1 MLSISIEM
9 MVHRL
14 TILLVFLLHSQSF
27 AEKIEFNKSIKPILS
42 NNCFSCHGP
51 DAKVVKGDLQLHL
64 REKAISELEKSGERA
79 IVPGNRDESS
89 LWHRITSTDP
99 DEQMPPPESNHKL
112 SSEEIKTIGQWIDE
126 GAEYQGHWSFQP
138 INPKEG
144 NIDDFI
150 KSKLT
155 EAGLT
160 SSVTADPQTLI
171 RRLSLDL
178 TGLPPTQS
186 EINKFISDQ
195 SVNAYEKTVDRL
207 LSSKAFAERLAVNW
221 LDAARYA
228 DTNGYSIDDH
238 RDMWVW
244 RDWVISSFLENKPFD
259 QFTLEQIA
267 GDLIPNNTNQQK
279 VATGFLRNS
288 MNTHEGGTIAEEYR
302 VTYTA
307 DKVDTVST
315 VFMGM
320 TMKCAQCH
328 DHKYDPISQEEYYK
342 FYAFF
347 NTSSEPGNG
356 ALNANTAPLIE
367 AESPICSID
376 RVKRDAGMRIKE
388 LRKKRINPE
397 VNLAKERD
405 EWENKKLESLNNQ
418 RPNSDKN
425 DTQFKIDDS
434 VKWIWSDK
442 DNKSASAEFKKTF
455 NLEND
460 PLKAFIWFT
469 CDNECKI
476 KINEQNIGTNEDWTK
491 PKQISVKNLL
501 KGPNTIYVQATNQAG
516 SAAGFILSMHI
527 ILPSGEKINIVSD
540 SSWDSRTSKL
550 DNKNWAKAASIASYG
565 EDPWGKIYQ
574 ENTPD
579 GFDKDLYLA
588 LSKDR
593 SGRSNEDWNKINDSF
608 SSVSGTFKIYIN
620 QLNLEEKAIKK
631 TADTGKSTVMVMNYK
646 PRKTHILIRGAY
658 DQHGDEVNSGT
669 PSAIKPKDVS
679 SDNESTRFDLAKWLI
694 NPNHPLTSRV
704 IVNRYWQMIFGTGLV
719 KTSED
724 FGSQGE
730 YPSHPELL
738 DRLAK
743 DFISSGWDLRKMIKK
758 IVMSDTYKQ
767 KSNLTKKAKE
777 KDPYNRL
784 LSRSPRFRID
794 AEFVRDSALF
804 ASGLLNREIGGP
816 SVYPYQPNDLWADVS
831 HYGYPAGFTSQKYLP
846 GSGSANHRRS
856 MYTVWKRTSPPP
868 SMIIFDAPNRETCT
882 VRRLQTNTPMQALV
896 LQNDPQYLEAAVS
909 LGKIMSLKPT
919 PQEGIKEG
927 FIKTL
932 GRKPKQKELTILMSS
947 LTHYLSTYESRQKD
961 AIYLLKAGQSIVK
974 NSMDAKKNAAWT
986 LVAST
991 LLNMDEFVTR
1001 Q

>member
-1 MLSISIEM
+1 MMIS
-9 MVHRL
+9 RL
-14 TILLVFLLHSQSF
+14 TILLIATSF
-27 AEKIEFNKSIKPILS
+27 GLSKAEEIQFNKSIKPILS

-51 DAKVVKGDLQLHL
+51 DAKVVKGGLQLHL

-79 IVPGNRDESS
+79 IMPGNRDESS

-138 INPKEG
+138 INPKNG
-144 NIDDFI
+144 AIDDFI
-150 KSKLT
+150 KSKLN
-155 EAGLT
+155 EAELRPST
-160 SSVTADPQTLI
+160 TADSQTLI
-171 RRLSLDL
+171 RRLNLDL

-186 EINKFISDQ
+186 EINKFMNDKSG
-195 SVNAYEKTVDRL
+195 NAYEKIVDRL
-207 LSSKAFAERLAVNW
+207 ISSKAFAERLAVNW

-267 GDLIPNNTNQQK
+267 GDLIPNNSNQQK
-279 VATGFLRNS
+279 VATGFLRNG

-342 FYAFF
+342 FFAFF

-356 ALNANTAPLIE
+356 AINANTKPLIE

-376 RVKRDAGMRIKE
+376 RVKRDASMRISE
-388 LRKKRINPE
+388 LRKKRIKPE
-397 VNLAKERD
+397 INLAEQRD
-405 EWENKKLESLNNQ
+405 DWENEKLESLKKQLPDSEN
-418 RPNSDKN
+418 K
-425 DTQFKIDDS
+425 DTQVKIDNS

-442 DNKSASAEFKKTF
+442 DNKSAKAEFQKSFSLK
-455 NLEND
+455 ND

-469 CDNECKI
+469 CDNECTI
-476 KINEQNIGTNEDWTK
+476 KINGQNVGTNDDWTK
-491 PKQISVKNLL
+491 PKQITVKNLL
-501 KGPNTIYVQATNQAG
+501 KGPNTIQVQATNQAG
-516 SAAGFILSMHI
+516 SEAGFILSMQI
-527 ILPSGEKINIVSD
+527 ILSSGEKINLVSD
-540 SSWDSRTSKL
+540 SSWKSRSNKL
-550 DNKNWAKAASIASYG
+550 ENESWTKATTIANYG
-565 EDPWGKIYQ
+565 EAPWGNIYQ
-574 ENTPD
+574 KNTSN
-579 GFDKDLYLA
+579 GFDQNLYLA
-588 LSKDR
+588 LNKNKSAR
-593 SGRSNEDWNKINDSF
+593 NNEDWNKINDSF
-608 SSVSGTFKIYIN
+608 SSVSGAFKIYIN
-620 QLNLEEKAIKK
+620 QLNLEEKAIQK
-631 TADTGKSTVMVMNYK
+631 TANTGKSTVMVMNYK

-658 DQHGDEVNSGT
+658 NQHGDEVNSGT
-669 PSAIKPKDVS
+669 PSAIQPREAS
-679 SDNESTRFDLAKWLI
+679 SKNEATRLDLAKWLI
-694 NPNHPLTSRV
+694 NPDHPLTSRV

-724 FGSQGE
+724 FGAQGE

-743 DFISSGWDLRKMIKK
+743 DFVSSGWNLRKMIKR

-767 KSNLTKKAKE
+767 KSNLTKSANV

-804 ASGLLNREIGGP
+804 ASGLLSRDIGGP

-831 HYGYPAGFTSQKYLP
+831 HYGYPSGFTSQKYLP

-882 VRRLQTNTPMQALV
+882 VRRLQTNTPLQALV

-909 LGKIMSLKPT
+909 LGKIMSLQPT
-919 PQEGIKEG
+919 PKEGIEEG

-932 GRKPKQKELTILMSS
+932 GRKPKEKELTILMSS
-947 LTHYLSTYESRQKD
+947 LTHYMATYENRQKD
-961 AIYLLKAGQSIVK
+961 AVSLLRAGQYFGK
-974 NSMDAKKNAAWT
+974 NSITAKNIAAWT

-991 LLNMDEFVTR
+991 LFNMDEFVTR

>member
-1 MLSISIEM
+1 MMIS
-9 MVHRL
+9 RL
-14 TILLVFLLHSQSF
+14 IILLIAISLGLSK
-27 AEKIEFNKSIKPILS
+27 AEEIQFNKSIKPILS

-51 DAKVVKGDLQLHL
+51 DAKVVKGGLQLHL
-64 REKAISELEKSGERA
+64 REKAISKLEKSGERA
-79 IVPGNRDESS
+79 ITPGNRDESS

-126 GAEYQGHWSFQP
+126 GAEYQGHWSLQP
-138 INPKEG
+138 INPETG
-144 NIDDFI
+144 TIDDFI
-150 KSKLT
+150 KSKLK
-155 EAGLT
+155 EVGLSPST
-160 SSVTADPQTLI
+160 NADPQTLI
-171 RRLSLDL
+171 RRLNLDL

-186 EINKFISDQ
+186 EINKFINDKNI
-195 SVNAYEKTVDRL
+195 NAYEKIVDRL
-207 LSSKAFAERLAVNW
+207 LSSTAFAERLAVNW

-267 GDLIPNNTNQQK
+267 GDMIPNNSNQQK
-279 VATGFLRNS
+279 VATGFLRNG

-342 FYAFF
+342 FFAFF

-356 ALNANTAPLIE
+356 AINANTKPLIE

-376 RVKRDAGMRIKE
+376 RVKRDASMRISE

-397 VNLAKERD
+397 INLAKQRD
-405 EWENKKLESLNNQ
+405 DWENKKLESLKKQLPDSENKDGQ
-418 RPNSDKN
+418 V
-425 DTQFKIDDS
+425 KIDDS

-442 DNKSASAEFKKTF
+442 DNKSAKAEFQKSFILK
-455 NLEND
+455 ND

-469 CDNECKI
+469 CDNECTI
-476 KINEQNIGTNEDWTK
+476 KINDQIVGTNDDWTK
-491 PKQISVKNLL
+491 PKQITVKNLL
-501 KGPNTIYVQATNQAG
+501 KGQNTIQVQATNQAG
-516 SAAGFILSMHI
+516 SEAGFILSMQI
-527 ILPSGEKINIVSD
+527 ILSSGEKINLVSD
-540 SSWDSRTSKL
+540 SSWKSRANKL
-550 DNKNWAKAASIASYG
+550 ENESWTKATAIANYG
-565 EDPWGKIYQ
+565 EAPWGNIYQ
-574 ENTPD
+574 KNTSE
-579 GFDKDLYLA
+579 GFDQNLYLA
-588 LSKDR
+588 LNKNKSA
-593 SGRSNEDWNKINDSF
+593 RSNEDWNKINDSF
-608 SSVSGTFKIYIN
+608 SSASGAFKIYIN
-620 QLNLEEKAIKK
+620 QLNLEEKAIQK
-631 TADTGKSTVMVMNYK
+631 TAKTGKSTVMVMNYK

-658 DQHGDEVNSGT
+658 NQHGDEVNSGT
-669 PSAIKPKDVS
+669 PSAILPGEAS
-679 SDNESTRFDLAKWLI
+679 SNNEATRLDLAKWLI
-694 NPNHPLTSRV
+694 NPDHPLTSRV

-743 DFISSGWDLRKMIKK
+743 DFVNSGWNLRKMIKR

-767 KSNLTKKAKE
+767 KSNLTKSANV

-804 ASGLLNREIGGP
+804 ASGLLSRDIGGP

-831 HYGYPAGFTSQKYLP
+831 HYGYPSGFTSQKYLP
-846 GSGSANHRRS
+846 GSGSSNHRRS

-919 PQEGIKEG
+919 PKEGIEEG

-932 GRKPKQKELTILMSS
+932 GRKPKEKELTILMSS
-947 LTHYLSTYESRQKD
+947 LTHYISTYETRQKD
-961 AIYLLKAGQSIVK
+961 AVSLLRAGQYFGRNSIDTK
-974 NSMDAKKNAAWT
+974 NIAAWT

-991 LLNMDEFVTR
+991 LFNMDEFVTR

>member
-1 MLSISIEM
+1 MMIS
-9 MVHRL
+9 RL
-14 TILLVFLLHSQSF
+14 IILLIAISLGLSK
-27 AEKIEFNKSIKPILS
+27 AEEIQFNKSIKPILS

-51 DAKVVKGDLQLHL
+51 DAKVVKGGLQLHL

-79 IVPGNRDESS
+79 ITPGNRDESS

-126 GAEYQGHWSFQP
+126 GAEYQGHWSLQP
-138 INPKEG
+138 INPETG
-144 NIDDFI
+144 TIDDFI
-150 KSKLT
+150 KSKLK
-155 EAGLT
+155 EVGLSPST
-160 SSVTADPQTLI
+160 NADPQTLI
-171 RRLSLDL
+171 RRLNLDL

-186 EINKFISDQ
+186 EINKFINDKNI
-195 SVNAYEKTVDRL
+195 NAYEKIVDRL
-207 LSSKAFAERLAVNW
+207 LSSTAFAERLAVNW

-267 GDLIPNNTNQQK
+267 GDMIPNNSNQQK
-279 VATGFLRNS
+279 VATGFLRNG

-342 FYAFF
+342 FFAFF

-356 ALNANTAPLIE
+356 AINANTKPLIE

-376 RVKRDAGMRIKE
+376 RVKRDASMRISE

-397 VNLAKERD
+397 INLAKQRD
-405 EWENKKLESLNNQ
+405 DWENKKLESLKKQLPDSENKDGQ
-418 RPNSDKN
+418 V
-425 DTQFKIDDS
+425 KIDDS

-442 DNKSASAEFKKTF
+442 DNKSAKAEFQKSFILK
-455 NLEND
+455 ND

-469 CDNECKI
+469 CDNECTI
-476 KINEQNIGTNEDWTK
+476 KINDQIVGTNDDWTK
-491 PKQISVKNLL
+491 PKQITVKNLL
-501 KGPNTIYVQATNQAG
+501 KGQNTIQVQATNQAG
-516 SAAGFILSMHI
+516 SEAGFILSMQI
-527 ILPSGEKINIVSD
+527 ILSSGEKINLVSD
-540 SSWDSRTSKL
+540 SSWKSRANKL
-550 DNKNWAKAASIASYG
+550 ENESWTKATAIANYG
-565 EDPWGKIYQ
+565 KAPWGNIYQ
-574 ENTPD
+574 KSTSE
-579 GFDKDLYLA
+579 GFDQNLYLA
-588 LSKDR
+588 LNKNKSA
-593 SGRSNEDWNKINDSF
+593 RSNEDWNKINDSF
-608 SSVSGTFKIYIN
+608 SSASGAFKIYIN
-620 QLNLEEKAIKK
+620 QLNLEEKAIQK
-631 TADTGKSTVMVMNYK
+631 TAKTGKSTVMVMNYK

-658 DQHGDEVNSGT
+658 NQHGDEVNSGT
-669 PSAIKPKDVS
+669 PSAILPGEAS
-679 SDNESTRFDLAKWLI
+679 SNNEATRLDLAKWLI
-694 NPNHPLTSRV
+694 NPDHPLTSRV

-743 DFISSGWDLRKMIKK
+743 DFVNSGWNLRKMIKR

-767 KSNLTKKAKE
+767 KSNLTKSANV

-804 ASGLLNREIGGP
+804 ASGLLSRDIGGP

-831 HYGYPAGFTSQKYLP
+831 HYGYPSGFTSQKYLP
-846 GSGSANHRRS
+846 GSGSSNHRRS

-919 PQEGIKEG
+919 PKEGIEEG

-932 GRKPKQKELTILMSS
+932 GRKPKEKELTILMSS
-947 LTHYLSTYESRQKD
+947 LTHYISTYETRQKD
-961 AIYLLKAGQSIVK
+961 AVSLLRAGQYFGRNSIDTK
-974 NSMDAKKNAAWT
+974 NIAAWT

-991 LLNMDEFVTR
+991 LFNMDEFVTR

>member
-1 MLSISIEM
+1 MMIS
-9 MVHRL
+9 RL
-14 TILLVFLLHSQSF
+14 IILLIAISLGLSK
-27 AEKIEFNKSIKPILS
+27 AEEIQFNKSIKPILS

-51 DAKVVKGDLQLHL
+51 DAKVVKGGLQLHL
-64 REKAISELEKSGERA
+64 REKAISKLEKSGERA
-79 IVPGNRDESS
+79 INPGNRDESS

-126 GAEYQGHWSFQP
+126 GAEYQGHWSLQP
-138 INPKEG
+138 INPETG
-144 NIDDFI
+144 TIDDFI
-150 KSKLT
+150 KSKLK
-155 EAGLT
+155 EVGLSPST
-160 SSVTADPQTLI
+160 NADPQTLI
-171 RRLSLDL
+171 RRLNLDL

-186 EINKFISDQ
+186 EINKFINDKNI
-195 SVNAYEKTVDRL
+195 NAYEKIVDRL
-207 LSSKAFAERLAVNW
+207 LSSTAFAERLAVNW

-267 GDLIPNNTNQQK
+267 GDMIPNNSNQQK
-279 VATGFLRNS
+279 VATGFLRNG

-342 FYAFF
+342 FFAFF

-356 ALNANTAPLIE
+356 AINANTKPLIE

-376 RVKRDAGMRIKE
+376 RVKRDASMRISE

-397 VNLAKERD
+397 INLAKQRD
-405 EWENKKLESLNNQ
+405 DWENKKLESLKKQLPDSENKDGQ
-418 RPNSDKN
+418 V
-425 DTQFKIDDS
+425 KIDDS

-442 DNKSASAEFKKTF
+442 DNKSAKAEFQKSFILK
-455 NLEND
+455 ND

-469 CDNECKI
+469 CDNECTI
-476 KINEQNIGTNEDWTK
+476 KINDQIVGTNDDWTK
-491 PKQISVKNLL
+491 PKQITVKNLL
-501 KGPNTIYVQATNQAG
+501 KGQNTIQVQATNQAG
-516 SAAGFILSMHI
+516 SEAGFILSMQI
-527 ILPSGEKINIVSD
+527 ILSSGEKINLVSD
-540 SSWDSRTSKL
+540 SSWKSRANKL
-550 DNKNWAKAASIASYG
+550 ENESWTKATAIANYG
-565 EDPWGKIYQ
+565 EAPWGNIYQ
-574 ENTPD
+574 KNTSE
-579 GFDKDLYLA
+579 GFDQNLYLA
-588 LSKDR
+588 LNKNKSA
-593 SGRSNEDWNKINDSF
+593 RSNEDWNKINDSF
-608 SSVSGTFKIYIN
+608 SSASGAFKIYIN
-620 QLNLEEKAIKK
+620 QLNLEEKAIQK
-631 TADTGKSTVMVMNYK
+631 TAKTGKSTVMVMNYK

-658 DQHGDEVNSGT
+658 NQHGDEVNSGT
-669 PSAIKPKDVS
+669 PSAILPGEAS
-679 SDNESTRFDLAKWLI
+679 SNNEATRLDLAKWLI
-694 NPNHPLTSRV
+694 NPDHPLTSRV

-743 DFISSGWDLRKMIKK
+743 DFVNSGWNLRKMIKR

-767 KSNLTKKAKE
+767 KSNLTKSANV

-804 ASGLLNREIGGP
+804 ASGLLSRDIGGP

-831 HYGYPAGFTSQKYLP
+831 HYGYPSGFTSQKYLP
-846 GSGSANHRRS
+846 GSGSSNHRRS

-919 PQEGIKEG
+919 PKEGIEEG

-932 GRKPKQKELTILMSS
+932 GRKPKEKELTILMSS
-947 LTHYLSTYESRQKD
+947 LTHYISTYETRQKD
-961 AIYLLKAGQSIVK
+961 AVSLLRAGQYFGRNSIDTK
-974 NSMDAKKNAAWT
+974 NIAAWT

-991 LLNMDEFVTR
+991 LFNMDEFVTR

>member
-1 MLSISIEM
+1 MMIS
-9 MVHRL
+9 RL
-14 TILLVFLLHSQSF
+14 IILLIAISLGLSK
-27 AEKIEFNKSIKPILS
+27 AEEIQFNKSIKPILS

-51 DAKVVKGDLQLHL
+51 DAKVVKGGLQLHL
-64 REKAISELEKSGERA
+64 REKAISKLEKSGERA
-79 IVPGNRDESS
+79 ITPGNRDESS

-126 GAEYQGHWSFQP
+126 GAEYQGHWSLQP
-138 INPKEG
+138 INPETG
-144 NIDDFI
+144 TIDDFI
-150 KSKLT
+150 KSKLK
-155 EAGLT
+155 EVGLSPST
-160 SSVTADPQTLI
+160 NADPQTLI
-171 RRLSLDL
+171 RRLNLDL

-186 EINKFISDQ
+186 EINKFINDKNI
-195 SVNAYEKTVDRL
+195 NAYEKIVDRL
-207 LSSKAFAERLAVNW
+207 LSSTAFAERLAVNW

-267 GDLIPNNTNQQK
+267 GDMIPNNSNQQK
-279 VATGFLRNS
+279 VATGFLRNG

-342 FYAFF
+342 FFAFF

-356 ALNANTAPLIE
+356 AINANTKPLIE

-376 RVKRDAGMRIKE
+376 RVKRDASMRISE

-397 VNLAKERD
+397 INLAKQRD
-405 EWENKKLESLNNQ
+405 DWENKKLESLKKQLPDSENKEGQ
-418 RPNSDKN
+418 V
-425 DTQFKIDDS
+425 KIDDS

-442 DNKSASAEFKKTF
+442 DNKSAKAEFQKSFILK
-455 NLEND
+455 ND

-469 CDNECKI
+469 CDNECTI
-476 KINEQNIGTNEDWTK
+476 KINGQIVGTNDDWTK
-491 PKQISVKNLL
+491 PKQITVKNLL
-501 KGPNTIYVQATNQAG
+501 KGQNTIQVQATNQAG
-516 SAAGFILSMHI
+516 SEAGFILSMQI
-527 ILPSGEKINIVSD
+527 ILSSGEKINLVSD
-540 SSWDSRTSKL
+540 SSWKSRANKL
-550 DNKNWAKAASIASYG
+550 ENESWTKATAIANYG
-565 EDPWGKIYQ
+565 EAPWGNIYQ
-574 ENTPD
+574 KNTSE
-579 GFDKDLYLA
+579 GFDQNLYLA
-588 LSKDR
+588 LNKNKSA
-593 SGRSNEDWNKINDSF
+593 RSNEDWNKINDSF
-608 SSVSGTFKIYIN
+608 SSASGAFKIYIN
-620 QLNLEEKAIKK
+620 QLNLEEKAIQK
-631 TADTGKSTVMVMNYK
+631 TAKTGKSTVMVMNYK

-658 DQHGDEVNSGT
+658 NQHGDEVNSGT
-669 PSAIKPKDVS
+669 PSAILPGEAS
-679 SDNESTRFDLAKWLI
+679 SNNEATRLDLAKWLI
-694 NPNHPLTSRV
+694 NPDHPLTSRV

-743 DFISSGWDLRKMIKK
+743 DFVNSGWNLRKMIKR

-767 KSNLTKKAKE
+767 KSNLTKSANV

-804 ASGLLNREIGGP
+804 ASGLLSRDIGGP

-831 HYGYPAGFTSQKYLP
+831 HYGYPSGFTSQKYLP
-846 GSGSANHRRS
+846 SSGSSNHRRS

-919 PQEGIKEG
+919 PKEGIEEG

-932 GRKPKQKELTILMSS
+932 GRKPKEKELTILMSS
-947 LTHYLSTYESRQKD
+947 LTHYISTYETRQKD
-961 AIYLLKAGQSIVK
+961 AVSLLRAGQYFGRNSIDTK
-974 NSMDAKKNAAWT
+974 NIAAWT

-991 LLNMDEFVTR
+991 LFNMDEFVTR

>member
-64 REKAISELEKSGERA
+64 REKATSELKKSGERA
-79 IVPGNRDESS
+79 IVPGDRDESS
-89 LWHRITSTDP
+89 LWHRITSTDT

-138 INPKEG
+138 INPKKG

-356 ALNANTAPLIE
+356 AINANTAPLIE

-991 LLNMDEFVTR
+991 LLNMDEFVTK

>member
-1 MLSISIEM
+1 MMIS
-9 MVHRL
+9 RL
-14 TILLVFLLHSQSF
+14 IILLIAISLGLSK
-27 AEKIEFNKSIKPILS
+27 AEEIQFNKSIKPILS

-51 DAKVVKGDLQLHL
+51 DAKVVKGGLQLHL
-64 REKAISELEKSGERA
+64 REKAISKLEKSGERA
-79 IVPGNRDESS
+79 INPGNRDESS

-126 GAEYQGHWSFQP
+126 GAEYQGHWSLQP
-138 INPKEG
+138 INPETG
-144 NIDDFI
+144 TIDDFI
-150 KSKLT
+150 KSRLK
-155 EAGLT
+155 EVGLSPST
-160 SSVTADPQTLI
+160 NADPQTLI
-171 RRLSLDL
+171 RRLNLDL

-186 EINKFISDQ
+186 EINKFINDKNI
-195 SVNAYEKTVDRL
+195 NAYEKIVDRL
-207 LSSKAFAERLAVNW
+207 LSSTAFAERLAVNW

-267 GDLIPNNTNQQK
+267 GDMIPNNSNQQK
-279 VATGFLRNS
+279 VATGFLRNG

-342 FYAFF
+342 FFAFF

-356 ALNANTAPLIE
+356 AINANTKPLIE

-376 RVKRDAGMRIKE
+376 RVKRDASMRISE

-397 VNLAKERD
+397 INLAKQRD
-405 EWENKKLESLNNQ
+405 DWENKKLESLKKQLPDSENKDGQ
-418 RPNSDKN
+418 V
-425 DTQFKIDDS
+425 KIDDS

-442 DNKSASAEFKKTF
+442 DNKSAKAEFQKSFILK
-455 NLEND
+455 ND

-469 CDNECKI
+469 CDNECTI
-476 KINEQNIGTNEDWTK
+476 KINDQIVGTNDDWTK
-491 PKQISVKNLL
+491 PKQITVKNLL
-501 KGPNTIYVQATNQAG
+501 KGQNTIQVQATNQAG
-516 SAAGFILSMHI
+516 SEAGFILSMQI
-527 ILPSGEKINIVSD
+527 ILSSGEKINLVSD
-540 SSWDSRTSKL
+540 SSWKSRANKL
-550 DNKNWAKAASIASYG
+550 ENESWTKATAIANYG
-565 EDPWGKIYQ
+565 EAPWGNIYQ
-574 ENTPD
+574 KNTSE
-579 GFDKDLYLA
+579 GFDQNLYLA
-588 LSKDR
+588 LNKNKSA
-593 SGRSNEDWNKINDSF
+593 RSNEDWNKINDSF
-608 SSVSGTFKIYIN
+608 SSASGAFKIYIN
-620 QLNLEEKAIKK
+620 QLNLEEKAIQK
-631 TADTGKSTVMVMNYK
+631 TAKTGKSTVMVMNYK

-658 DQHGDEVNSGT
+658 NQHGDEVNSGT
-669 PSAIKPKDVS
+669 PSAILPGEAS
-679 SDNESTRFDLAKWLI
+679 SNNEATRLDLAKWLI
-694 NPNHPLTSRV
+694 NPDHPLTSRV

-743 DFISSGWDLRKMIKK
+743 DFVNSGWNLRKMIKR

-767 KSNLTKKAKE
+767 KSNLTKSANV

-804 ASGLLNREIGGP
+804 ASGLLSRDIGGP

-831 HYGYPAGFTSQKYLP
+831 HYGYPSGFTSQKYLP
-846 GSGSANHRRS
+846 SSGSSNHRRS

-919 PQEGIKEG
+919 PKEGIEEG

-932 GRKPKQKELTILMSS
+932 GRKPKEKELTILMSS
-947 LTHYLSTYESRQKD
+947 LTHYISTYETRQKD
-961 AIYLLKAGQSIVK
+961 AVSLLRAGQYFGRNSIDTK
-974 NSMDAKKNAAWT
+974 NIAAWT

-991 LLNMDEFVTR
+991 LFNMDEFVTR

>member
-64 REKAISELEKSGERA
+64 REKATSELKKSGERA
-79 IVPGNRDESS
+79 IVPGDRDESS

-186 EINKFISDQ
+186 EISKFISDQ

-356 ALNANTAPLIE
+356 AINANTAPLIE

-868 SMIIFDAPNRETCT
+868 SMVIFDAPNRETCT

-919 PQEGIKEG
+919 PQKGIEEG

>member
-1 MLSISIEM
+1 MTIS
-9 MVHRL
+9 RL
-14 TILLVFLLHSQSF
+14 IILLIAISLGLSK
-27 AEKIEFNKSIKPILS
+27 AEEIQFNKSIKPILS

-51 DAKVVKGDLQLHL
+51 DAKVVKGGLQLHL

-79 IVPGNRDESS
+79 ITPGNRDESS

-126 GAEYQGHWSFQP
+126 GAEYQGHWSLQP
-138 INPKEG
+138 INPETG
-144 NIDDFI
+144 TIDDFI
-150 KSKLT
+150 KSKLK
-155 EAGLT
+155 EVGLSPST
-160 SSVTADPQTLI
+160 TADPQTLI
-171 RRLSLDL
+171 RRLNLDL

-186 EINKFISDQ
+186 EINKFINDKNI
-195 SVNAYEKTVDRL
+195 NAYEKIVDRL
-207 LSSKAFAERLAVNW
+207 LSSTAFAERLAVNW

-267 GDLIPNNTNQQK
+267 GDMIPNNSNQQK
-279 VATGFLRNS
+279 VATGFLRNG

-342 FYAFF
+342 FFAFF

-356 ALNANTAPLIE
+356 AINANTKPLIE

-376 RVKRDAGMRIKE
+376 RVKRDASMRISE

-397 VNLAKERD
+397 INLAKQRD
-405 EWENKKLESLNNQ
+405 DWENKKLESLKKQLPDSENKDGQ
-418 RPNSDKN
+418 V
-425 DTQFKIDDS
+425 KIDDS

-442 DNKSASAEFKKTF
+442 DNKSAKAEFQKSFILK
-455 NLEND
+455 ND

-469 CDNECKI
+469 CDNECTI
-476 KINEQNIGTNEDWTK
+476 KINDQIVGTNDDWTK
-491 PKQISVKNLL
+491 PKQITVKNLL
-501 KGPNTIYVQATNQAG
+501 KGQNTIQVQATNQAG
-516 SAAGFILSMHI
+516 SEAGFILSMQI
-527 ILPSGEKINIVSD
+527 ILSSGEKINLVSD
-540 SSWDSRTSKL
+540 SSWKSRANKL
-550 DNKNWAKAASIASYG
+550 ENESWTKATAIANYG
-565 EDPWGKIYQ
+565 KAPWGNIYQ
-574 ENTPD
+574 KSTSE
-579 GFDKDLYLA
+579 GFDQNLYLA
-588 LSKDR
+588 LNKNKSA
-593 SGRSNEDWNKINDSF
+593 RSNEDWNKINDSF
-608 SSVSGTFKIYIN
+608 SSASGAFKIYIN
-620 QLNLEEKAIKK
+620 QLNLEEKAIQK
-631 TADTGKSTVMVMNYK
+631 TAKTGKSTVMVMNYK

-658 DQHGDEVNSGT
+658 NQHGDEVNSGT
-669 PSAIKPKDVS
+669 PSAILPGEAS
-679 SDNESTRFDLAKWLI
+679 SNNEATRLDLAKWLI
-694 NPNHPLTSRV
+694 NPDHPLTSRV

-743 DFISSGWDLRKMIKK
+743 DFVNSGWNLRKMIKR

-767 KSNLTKKAKE
+767 KSNLTKSANV

-804 ASGLLNREIGGP
+804 ASGLLSRDIGGP

-831 HYGYPAGFTSQKYLP
+831 HYGYPSGFTSQKYLP
-846 GSGSANHRRS
+846 GSGSSNHRRS

-919 PQEGIKEG
+919 PKEGIEEG

-932 GRKPKQKELTILMSS
+932 GRKPKEKELTILMSS
-947 LTHYLSTYESRQKD
+947 LTHYISTYETRQKD
-961 AIYLLKAGQSIVK
+961 AVSLLRAGQYFGK
-974 NSMDAKKNAAWT
+974 NSIDTKNIAAWT

-991 LLNMDEFVTR
+991 LFNMDEFVTR

>member
-14 TILLVFLLHSQSF
+14 TIILVFLLHSQSF

-64 REKAISELEKSGERA
+64 REKATSELKKSGERA
-79 IVPGNRDESS
+79 IVPGDRDESS

-356 ALNANTAPLIE
+356 AINANTAPLIE

-418 RPNSDKN
+418 RPDSEKN

-868 SMIIFDAPNRETCT
+868 SMVIFDAPNRETCT

>member
-1 MLSISIEM
+1 MTIS
-9 MVHRL
+9 RL
-14 TILLVFLLHSQSF
+14 IILLIAISLGLSK
-27 AEKIEFNKSIKPILS
+27 AEEIQFNKSIKPILS

-51 DAKVVKGDLQLHL
+51 DAKVVKGGLQLHL

-79 IVPGNRDESS
+79 ITPGNRDESS

-126 GAEYQGHWSFQP
+126 GAEYQGHWSLQP
-138 INPKEG
+138 INPETG
-144 NIDDFI
+144 TIDDFI
-150 KSKLT
+150 KSKLN
-155 EAGLT
+155 EVGLSPST
-160 SSVTADPQTLI
+160 TADPQTLI
-171 RRLSLDL
+171 RRLNLDL

-186 EINKFISDQ
+186 EINKFINDKNI
-195 SVNAYEKTVDRL
+195 NAYEKIVDRL
-207 LSSKAFAERLAVNW
+207 LSSTAFAERLAVNW

-267 GDLIPNNTNQQK
+267 GDMIPNNSNQQK
-279 VATGFLRNS
+279 VATGFLRNG

-342 FYAFF
+342 FFAFF

-356 ALNANTAPLIE
+356 AINANTKPLIE

-376 RVKRDAGMRIKE
+376 RVKRDASMRISE

-397 VNLAKERD
+397 INLAKQRD
-405 EWENKKLESLNNQ
+405 DWENKKLESLKKQLPDSENKDGQ
-418 RPNSDKN
+418 V
-425 DTQFKIDDS
+425 KIDDS

-442 DNKSASAEFKKTF
+442 DNKSAKAEFQKSFILK
-455 NLEND
+455 ND

-469 CDNECKI
+469 CDNECTI
-476 KINEQNIGTNEDWTK
+476 KINDQIVGTNDDWTK
-491 PKQISVKNLL
+491 PKQITVKNLL
-501 KGPNTIYVQATNQAG
+501 KGQNTIQVQATNQAG
-516 SAAGFILSMHI
+516 SEAGFILSMQI
-527 ILPSGEKINIVSD
+527 ILSSGEKINLVSD
-540 SSWDSRTSKL
+540 SSWKSRANKL
-550 DNKNWAKAASIASYG
+550 ENESWTKATAIANYG
-565 EDPWGKIYQ
+565 KAPWGNIYQ
-574 ENTPD
+574 KNTSE
-579 GFDKDLYLA
+579 GFDQNLYLA
-588 LSKDR
+588 LNKNKSA
-593 SGRSNEDWNKINDSF
+593 RSNEDWNKINDSF
-608 SSVSGTFKIYIN
+608 SSASGAFKIYIN
-620 QLNLEEKAIKK
+620 QLNLEEKAIQK
-631 TADTGKSTVMVMNYK
+631 TAKTGKSTVMVMNYK

-658 DQHGDEVNSGT
+658 NQHGDEVNSGT
-669 PSAIKPKDVS
+669 PSAILPGEAS
-679 SDNESTRFDLAKWLI
+679 SNNEATRLDLAKWLI
-694 NPNHPLTSRV
+694 NPDHPLTSRV

-743 DFISSGWDLRKMIKK
+743 DFVNSGWNLRKMIKR

-767 KSNLTKKAKE
+767 KSNLTKSANV

-804 ASGLLNREIGGP
+804 ASGLLSRDIGGP

-831 HYGYPAGFTSQKYLP
+831 HYGYPSGFTSQKYLP
-846 GSGSANHRRS
+846 GSGSSNHRRS

-919 PQEGIKEG
+919 PKEGIEEG

-932 GRKPKQKELTILMSS
+932 GRKPKEKELTILMSS
-947 LTHYLSTYESRQKD
+947 LTHYISTYETRQKD
-961 AIYLLKAGQSIVK
+961 AVSLLRAGQYFGK
-974 NSMDAKKNAAWT
+974 NSIDTKNIAAWT

-991 LLNMDEFVTR
+991 LFNMDEFVTR

>member
-1 MLSISIEM
+1 MMIS
-9 MVHRL
+9 RL
-14 TILLVFLLHSQSF
+14 IILLIAISLGLSK
-27 AEKIEFNKSIKPILS
+27 AEEIQFNKSIKPILS

-51 DAKVVKGDLQLHL
+51 DAKVVKGGLQLHL

-79 IVPGNRDESS
+79 ITPGNRDESS

-126 GAEYQGHWSFQP
+126 GAEYQGHWSLQP
-138 INPKEG
+138 INPETG
-144 NIDDFI
+144 TIDDFI
-150 KSKLT
+150 KSKLK
-155 EAGLT
+155 EVGLSPST
-160 SSVTADPQTLI
+160 NADPQTLI
-171 RRLSLDL
+171 RRLNLDL

-186 EINKFISDQ
+186 EINKFINDKNI
-195 SVNAYEKTVDRL
+195 NAYEKIVDRL
-207 LSSKAFAERLAVNW
+207 LSSTAFAERLAVNW

-267 GDLIPNNTNQQK
+267 GDMIPNNSNQQK
-279 VATGFLRNS
+279 VATGFLRNG

-342 FYAFF
+342 FFAFF

-356 ALNANTAPLIE
+356 AINANTKPLIE

-376 RVKRDAGMRIKE
+376 RVKRDASMRISE

-397 VNLAKERD
+397 INLAKQRD
-405 EWENKKLESLNNQ
+405 DWENKKLESLKKQLPDSENKDGQ
-418 RPNSDKN
+418 V
-425 DTQFKIDDS
+425 KIDDS

-442 DNKSASAEFKKTF
+442 DNKSAKAEFQKSFILK
-455 NLEND
+455 ND

-469 CDNECKI
+469 CDNECTI
-476 KINEQNIGTNEDWTK
+476 KINDQIVGTNDDWTK
-491 PKQISVKNLL
+491 PKQITVKNLL
-501 KGPNTIYVQATNQAG
+501 KGQNTIQVQATNQAG
-516 SAAGFILSMHI
+516 SEAGFILSMQI
-527 ILPSGEKINIVSD
+527 ILSSGEKINLVSD
-540 SSWDSRTSKL
+540 SSWKSRANKL
-550 DNKNWAKAASIASYG
+550 ENESWTKATAIANYG
-565 EDPWGKIYQ
+565 EAPWGNIYQ
-574 ENTPD
+574 KNTSE
-579 GFDKDLYLA
+579 GFDQNLYLA
-588 LSKDR
+588 LNKNKSA
-593 SGRSNEDWNKINDSF
+593 RSNEDWNKINDSF
-608 SSVSGTFKIYIN
+608 SSASGAFKIYIN
-620 QLNLEEKAIKK
+620 QLNLEEKAIQK
-631 TADTGKSTVMVMNYK
+631 TAKTGKSTVMVMNYK

-658 DQHGDEVNSGT
+658 NQHGDEVNSGT
-669 PSAIKPKDVS
+669 PSAILPGEAS
-679 SDNESTRFDLAKWLI
+679 SNNEATRLDLAKWLI
-694 NPNHPLTSRV
+694 NPDHPLTSRV

-743 DFISSGWDLRKMIKK
+743 DFVNSGWNLRKMIKR

-767 KSNLTKKAKE
+767 KSNLTKSANV

-804 ASGLLNREIGGP
+804 ASGLLSRDIGGP

-831 HYGYPAGFTSQKYLP
+831 HYGYPSGFTSQKYLP
-846 GSGSANHRRS
+846 GSGSSNHRRS
-856 MYTVWKRTSPPP
+856 MYTVWKRASPPP

-919 PQEGIKEG
+919 PKEGIEEG

-932 GRKPKQKELTILMSS
+932 GRKPKEKELTILMSS
-947 LTHYLSTYESRQKD
+947 LTHYISTYETRQKD
-961 AIYLLKAGQSIVK
+961 AVSLLRAGQYFGRNSIDTK
-974 NSMDAKKNAAWT
+974 NIAAWT

-991 LLNMDEFVTR
+991 LFNMDEFVTR

>member
-1 MLSISIEM
+1 M
-9 MVHRL
+9 MVYRL
-14 TILLVFLLHSQSF
+14 TIFLVFLLHSQSF

-112 SSEEIKTIGQWIDE
+112 NIEEIKTIGQWIDE

-155 EAGLT
+155 EAGL
-160 SSVTADPQTLI
+160 SSSATADPQTLI

-186 EINKFISDQ
+186 EINKFVSDQ

-259 QFTLEQIA
+259 QFALEQIA
-267 GDLIPNNTNQQK
+267 GDLIPNNTNQHK
-279 VATGFLRNS
+279 VATGFLRNG

-405 EWENKKLESLNNQ
+405 EWENKKLKSLNNQ
-418 RPNSDKN
+418 RPDSEKN

-442 DNKSASAEFKKTF
+442 ENKSASAEFKKTF

-476 KINEQNIGTNEDWTK
+476 KINEQYIGTNEDWTK

-501 KGPNTIYVQATNQAG
+501 KGPNTIRVQATNQAG

-527 ILPSGEKINIVSD
+527 ILPSGEKVDIVSD
-540 SSWDSRTSKL
+540 SSWDSRTNKL
-550 DNKNWAKAASIASYG
+550 DNKNWAKAASIANYG
-565 EDPWGKIYQ
+565 EDPWGEIHQKK
-574 ENTPD
+574 TPD
-579 GFDKDLYLA
+579 GFDQDLYLA

-704 IVNRYWQMIFGTGLV
+704 IVNRYWQMIFGTGIV

-743 DFISSGWDLRKMIKK
+743 DFISSGWDLRKMIKR

-919 PQEGIKEG
+919 PQEGIEEG

>member
-27 AEKIEFNKSIKPILS
+27 AEKIQFNKSIKPILS

-64 REKAISELEKSGERA
+64 KEKATSELKKSGERA

-150 KSKLT
+150 KSKLN
-155 EAGLT
+155 EAGLS

-356 ALNANTAPLIE
+356 AINANTAPLIE

-388 LRKKRINPE
+388 LRNKRINPE

-418 RPNSDKN
+418 RPDSDKN

-491 PKQISVKNLL
+491 PKKISVKNLL

-868 SMIIFDAPNRETCT
+868 SMVIFDAPNRETCT

-919 PQEGIKEG
+919 PQEGIEEG

-947 LTHYLSTYESRQKD
+947 LTHYLSTYESRQMD

>member
-64 REKAISELEKSGERA
+64 REKATSELKKSGERA
-79 IVPGNRDESS
+79 IVPGDRDESS

-155 EAGLT
+155 EAGLS

-356 ALNANTAPLIE
+356 AINANTAPLIE

-418 RPNSDKN
+418 RSISDKN

-476 KINEQNIGTNEDWTK
+476 KINEQNIETNEDWTK
-491 PKQISVKNLL
+491 PKKISVKNLL

-550 DNKNWAKAASIASYG
+550 DNKNWAKAASIANYG

-574 ENTPD
+574 EKTPD
-579 GFDKDLYLA
+579 GFDQDLYLA

-593 SGRSNEDWNKINDSF
+593 SRRSNKDWNKINDSF

-868 SMIIFDAPNRETCT
+868 SMVIFDAPNRETCT

-919 PQEGIKEG
+919 PQEGIEEG

-932 GRKPKQKELTILMSS
+932 GRKPKQTELTILMSS

-974 NSMDAKKNAAWT
+974 SSMDAKKNAAWT

>member
-1 MLSISIEM
+1 MIS
-9 MVHRL
+9 RL
-14 TILLVFLLHSQSF
+14 IILLIAISLGLSK
-27 AEKIEFNKSIKPILS
+27 AEEIQFNKSIKPILS

-51 DAKVVKGDLQLHL
+51 DAKVVKGGLQLHL
-64 REKAISELEKSGERA
+64 REKPISKLEKSGERA
-79 IVPGNRDESS
+79 ITPGNRDESS

-112 SSEEIKTIGQWIDE
+112 SIEEIKTIGQWIDE
-126 GAEYQGHWSFQP
+126 GAEYQGHWSLQP
-138 INPKEG
+138 INPETG
-144 NIDDFI
+144 TIDDFI
-150 KSKLT
+150 KSKLK
-155 EAGLT
+155 EVGLSPST
-160 SSVTADPQTLI
+160 TADPQTLI
-171 RRLSLDL
+171 RRLNLDL

-186 EINKFISDQ
+186 EINKFINDKNI
-195 SVNAYEKTVDRL
+195 NAYEKIVDRL
-207 LSSKAFAERLAVNW
+207 LSSTAFAERLAVNW

-267 GDLIPNNTNQQK
+267 GDMIPNNSNQQK
-279 VATGFLRNS
+279 VATGFLRNG

-342 FYAFF
+342 FFAFF

-356 ALNANTAPLIE
+356 AINANTKPLIE

-376 RVKRDAGMRIKE
+376 RVKRDASMRISE

-397 VNLAKERD
+397 INLAKQRD
-405 EWENKKLESLNNQ
+405 DWENKKLESLKKQLPDSENKDGQ
-418 RPNSDKN
+418 V
-425 DTQFKIDDS
+425 KIDDS

-442 DNKSASAEFKKTF
+442 DNKSAKAEFQKSFILK
-455 NLEND
+455 ND

-469 CDNECKI
+469 CDNECTI
-476 KINEQNIGTNEDWTK
+476 KINDQIVGTNDDWTK
-491 PKQISVKNLL
+491 PKQITVKNLL
-501 KGPNTIYVQATNQAG
+501 KGQNTIQVQATNQAG
-516 SAAGFILSMHI
+516 SEAGFILSMQI
-527 ILPSGEKINIVSD
+527 ILSSGEKINLVSD
-540 SSWDSRTSKL
+540 SSWKSRANKL
-550 DNKNWAKAASIASYG
+550 ENESWTKATAIANYG
-565 EDPWGKIYQ
+565 EAPWGNIYQ
-574 ENTPD
+574 KNTSE
-579 GFDKDLYLA
+579 GFDQNLYLA
-588 LSKDR
+588 LNKNKSA
-593 SGRSNEDWNKINDSF
+593 RSNEDWNKINDSF
-608 SSVSGTFKIYIN
+608 SSASGTFKIYIN
-620 QLNLEEKAIKK
+620 QLNLEEKAIQK
-631 TADTGKSTVMVMNYK
+631 TAKTGKSTVMVMNYK

-658 DQHGDEVNSGT
+658 NQHGDEVNSGT
-669 PSAIKPKDVS
+669 PSAILPGEAS
-679 SDNESTRFDLAKWLI
+679 SNNEATRLDLAKWLI
-694 NPNHPLTSRV
+694 NPDHPLTSRV

-743 DFISSGWDLRKMIKK
+743 DFVNSGWNLRKMIKR

-767 KSNLTKKAKE
+767 KSNLTKSANV

-804 ASGLLNREIGGP
+804 ASGLLSRDIGGP

-831 HYGYPAGFTSQKYLP
+831 HYGYPSGFTSQKYLP
-846 GSGSANHRRS
+846 GSGSSNHRRS

-919 PQEGIKEG
+919 PKEGIEEG

-932 GRKPKQKELTILMSS
+932 GRKPKEKELTILMSS
-947 LTHYLSTYESRQKD
+947 LTHYISTYETRQKD
-961 AIYLLKAGQSIVK
+961 AVSLLRAGQYFGRNSIDTK
-974 NSMDAKKNAAWT
+974 NIAAWT

-991 LLNMDEFVTR
+991 LFNMDEFVTR

>member
-1 MLSISIEM
+1 MMIS
-9 MVHRL
+9 RL
-14 TILLVFLLHSQSF
+14 IILLIAISLGLSK
-27 AEKIEFNKSIKPILS
+27 AEEIQFNKSIKPILS

-51 DAKVVKGDLQLHL
+51 DAKVVKGGLQLHL
-64 REKAISELEKSGERA
+64 REKAISKLEKSGERA
-79 IVPGNRDESS
+79 ITPGNRDESS

-126 GAEYQGHWSFQP
+126 GAEYQGHWSLQP
-138 INPKEG
+138 INPETG
-144 NIDDFI
+144 TIDDFI
-150 KSKLT
+150 KSRLK
-155 EAGLT
+155 EVGLSPST
-160 SSVTADPQTLI
+160 NADPQTLI
-171 RRLSLDL
+171 RRLNLDL

-186 EINKFISDQ
+186 EINKFINDKNI
-195 SVNAYEKTVDRL
+195 NAYEKIVDRL
-207 LSSKAFAERLAVNW
+207 LSSTAFAERLAVNW

-267 GDLIPNNTNQQK
+267 GDMIPNNSNQQK
-279 VATGFLRNS
+279 VATGFLRNG

-342 FYAFF
+342 FFAFF

-356 ALNANTAPLIE
+356 AINANTKPLIE

-376 RVKRDAGMRIKE
+376 RVKRDASMRISE

-397 VNLAKERD
+397 INLAKQRD
-405 EWENKKLESLNNQ
+405 DWENKKLESLKKQLPDSENKEGQ
-418 RPNSDKN
+418 V
-425 DTQFKIDDS
+425 KIDDS

-442 DNKSASAEFKKTF
+442 DNKSAKAEFQKSFILK
-455 NLEND
+455 ND

-469 CDNECKI
+469 CDNECTI
-476 KINEQNIGTNEDWTK
+476 KINGQIVGTNDDWTK
-491 PKQISVKNLL
+491 PKQITVKNLL
-501 KGPNTIYVQATNQAG
+501 KGQNTIQVQATNQAG
-516 SAAGFILSMHI
+516 SEAGFILSMQI
-527 ILPSGEKINIVSD
+527 ILSSGEKINLVSD
-540 SSWDSRTSKL
+540 SSWKSRANKL
-550 DNKNWAKAASIASYG
+550 ENESWTKATAIANYG
-565 EDPWGKIYQ
+565 EAPWGNIYQ
-574 ENTPD
+574 KNTSE
-579 GFDKDLYLA
+579 GFDQNLYLA
-588 LSKDR
+588 LNKNKSA
-593 SGRSNEDWNKINDSF
+593 RSNEDWNKINDSF
-608 SSVSGTFKIYIN
+608 SSASGAFKIYIN
-620 QLNLEEKAIKK
+620 QLNLEEKAIQK
-631 TADTGKSTVMVMNYK
+631 TAKTGKSTVMVMNYK

-658 DQHGDEVNSGT
+658 NQHGDEVNSGT
-669 PSAIKPKDVS
+669 PSAILPGEAS
-679 SDNESTRFDLAKWLI
+679 SNNEATRLDLAKWLI
-694 NPNHPLTSRV
+694 NPDHPLTSRV

-743 DFISSGWDLRKMIKK
+743 DFVNSGWNLRKMIKR

-767 KSNLTKKAKE
+767 KSNLTKSANV

-804 ASGLLNREIGGP
+804 ASGLLSRDIGGP

-831 HYGYPAGFTSQKYLP
+831 HYGYPSGFTSQKYLP
-846 GSGSANHRRS
+846 SSGSSNHRRS

-919 PQEGIKEG
+919 PKEGIEEG

-932 GRKPKQKELTILMSS
+932 GRKPKEKELTILMSS
-947 LTHYLSTYESRQKD
+947 LTHYISTYETRQKD
-961 AIYLLKAGQSIVK
+961 AVSLLRAGQYFGRNSIDTK
-974 NSMDAKKNAAWT
+974 NIAAWT

-991 LLNMDEFVTR
+991 LFNMDEFVTR

>member
-1 MLSISIEM
+1 
-9 MVHRL
+9 MVYRL
-14 TILLVFLLHSQSF
+14 TIFLVFLLHSQSF
-27 AEKIEFNKSIKPILS
+27 AEKIQFNKSIKPILS

-99 DEQMPPPESNHKL
+99 DEKMPPPESNHKL
-112 SSEEIKTIGQWIDE
+112 TNEEIKTIGQWIDE

-138 INPKEG
+138 INPKDG
-144 NIDDFI
+144 DIDDFI

-155 EAGLT
+155 ESGL
-160 SSVTADPQTLI
+160 SPSATADPQTLI

-178 TGLPPTQS
+178 TGLPPTQTD
-186 EINKFISDQ
+186 INKFISDK
-195 SVNAYEKTVDRL
+195 SINAYEKTVDRL
-207 LSSKAFAERLAVNW
+207 LSSQAFAERLAVNW

-279 VATGFLRNS
+279 VATGFLRNG

-342 FYAFF
+342 FFAFF

-356 ALNANTAPLIE
+356 AINANTAPLIE

-376 RVKRDAGMRIKE
+376 RVKKDANMRINE

-397 VNLAKERD
+397 PNLAKERN
-405 EWENKKLESLNNQ
+405 EWENKKLESLNKKL
-418 RPNSDKN
+418 PNSKN
-425 DTQFKIDDS
+425 NNAQFKIDDS
-434 VKWIWSDK
+434 VKWIWSEK
-442 DNKSASAEFKKTF
+442 DNKSANAEFKKTF
-455 NLEND
+455 DLKD
-460 PLKAFIWFT
+460 VPLKAFIWFT
-469 CDNECKI
+469 CDNECQI
-476 KINEQNIGTNEDWTK
+476 KINDQNIGTNEDWTK
-491 PKQISVKNLL
+491 PKQISVQNLL
-501 KGPNTIYVQATNQAG
+501 KGPNTIHVQATNQEG
-516 SAAGFILSMHI
+516 SAAGFILSMRV
-527 ILPSGEKINIVSD
+527 ILSSGEKINIASD
-540 SSWDSRTSKL
+540 SSWDSRTNKL
-550 DNKNWAKAASIASYG
+550 ENESWTKATSIANYG
-565 EDPWGKIYQ
+565 EGPWGKIYQ
-574 ENTPD
+574 KNTPD
-579 GFDKDLYLA
+579 GFDQDLYLA
-588 LSKDR
+588 LSKNR
-593 SGRSNEDWNKINDSF
+593 SVRSNEDWNKINNSF

-631 TADTGKSTVMVMNYK
+631 TANTGKSTVMVMNYK

-658 DQHGDEVNSGT
+658 NQHGNEVNSGT
-669 PSAIKPKDVS
+669 PSAIKPKETS
-679 SDNESTRFDLAKWLI
+679 SNKEATRFDLAKWLI
-694 NPNHPLTSRV
+694 NPNNPLTSRV
-704 IVNRYWQMIFGTGLV
+704 IVNRYWQMLFGTGLV

-743 DFISSGWDLRKMIKK
+743 DFVTSGWDLRKMIKR
-758 IVMSDTYKQ
+758 IVMSGTYKQ
-767 KSNLTKKAKE
+767 KSNLTKNAKI

-831 HYGYPAGFTSQKYLP
+831 HYGYPSGFTSQKYLP

-919 PQEGIKEG
+919 PQEGIEEG

-932 GRKPKQKELTILMSS
+932 GRKPKQKELAILMSS
-947 LTHYLSTYESRQKD
+947 LTHYLSTYKSRQKD
-961 AIYLLKAGQSIVK
+961 AISLLKAGQSVEK
-974 NSMDAKKNAAWT
+974 NSIAAKKNAAWT

>member
-1 MLSISIEM
+1 MMIS
-9 MVHRL
+9 RL
-14 TILLVFLLHSQSF
+14 IILLIAISLGLSK
-27 AEKIEFNKSIKPILS
+27 AEEIQFNKSIKPILS

-51 DAKVVKGDLQLHL
+51 DAKVVKGGLQLHL
-64 REKAISELEKSGERA
+64 REKAISKLEKSGERA
-79 IVPGNRDESS
+79 INPGNRDESS

-126 GAEYQGHWSFQP
+126 GAEYQGHWSLQP
-138 INPKEG
+138 INPETG
-144 NIDDFI
+144 TIDDFI
-150 KSKLT
+150 KSKLK
-155 EAGLT
+155 EVGLSPST
-160 SSVTADPQTLI
+160 NADPQTLI
-171 RRLSLDL
+171 RRLNLDL

-186 EINKFISDQ
+186 EINKFINDKNI
-195 SVNAYEKTVDRL
+195 NAYEKIVDRL
-207 LSSKAFAERLAVNW
+207 LSSTAFAERLAVNW

-267 GDLIPNNTNQQK
+267 GDMIPNNSNQQK
-279 VATGFLRNS
+279 VATGFLRNG

-342 FYAFF
+342 FFAFF

-356 ALNANTAPLIE
+356 AINANTKPLIE

-376 RVKRDAGMRIKE
+376 RVKRDASMRISE

-397 VNLAKERD
+397 INLAKQRD
-405 EWENKKLESLNNQ
+405 DWENKKLESLKKQLPDSENKDGQ
-418 RPNSDKN
+418 V
-425 DTQFKIDDS
+425 KIDDS

-442 DNKSASAEFKKTF
+442 DNKSAKAEFQKSFILK
-455 NLEND
+455 ND
-460 PLKAFIWFT
+460 PLKSFIWFT
-469 CDNECKI
+469 CDNECTI
-476 KINEQNIGTNEDWTK
+476 KINDQIVGTNDDWTK
-491 PKQISVKNLL
+491 PKQITVKNLL
-501 KGPNTIYVQATNQAG
+501 KGQNTIQVQATNQAG
-516 SAAGFILSMHI
+516 SEAGFILSMQI
-527 ILPSGEKINIVSD
+527 ILSSGEKINLVSD
-540 SSWDSRTSKL
+540 SSWKSRANKL
-550 DNKNWAKAASIASYG
+550 ENESWTKATAIANYG
-565 EDPWGKIYQ
+565 EAPWGNIYQ
-574 ENTPD
+574 KNTSE
-579 GFDKDLYLA
+579 GFDQNLYLA
-588 LSKDR
+588 LNKNKSAR
-593 SGRSNEDWNKINDSF
+593 SIEDWNKINDSF
-608 SSVSGTFKIYIN
+608 SSASGAFKIYIN
-620 QLNLEEKAIKK
+620 QLNLEEKAIQK
-631 TADTGKSTVMVMNYK
+631 TAKTGKSTVMVMNYK

-658 DQHGDEVNSGT
+658 NQHGDEVNSGT
-669 PSAIKPKDVS
+669 PSAILPGEAS
-679 SDNESTRFDLAKWLI
+679 SNNEATRLDLAKWLI
-694 NPNHPLTSRV
+694 NPDHPLTSRV

-743 DFISSGWDLRKMIKK
+743 DFVNSGWNLRKMIKR

-767 KSNLTKKAKE
+767 KSNLTKSANV

-804 ASGLLNREIGGP
+804 ASGLLSRDIGGP
-816 SVYPYQPNDLWADVS
+816 SVYPYQPNDLRADVS
-831 HYGYPAGFTSQKYLP
+831 HYGYPSGFTSQKYLP
-846 GSGSANHRRS
+846 GSGSSNHRRS

-919 PQEGIKEG
+919 PKEGIEEG

-932 GRKPKQKELTILMSS
+932 GRKPKEKELTILMSS
-947 LTHYLSTYESRQKD
+947 LTHYISTYETRQKD
-961 AIYLLKAGQSIVK
+961 AVSLLRAGQYFGRNSIDTK
-974 NSMDAKKNAAWT
+974 NIAAWT

-991 LLNMDEFVTR
+991 LFNMDEFVTR

>member
-1 MLSISIEM
+1 MTIS
-9 MVHRL
+9 RL
-14 TILLVFLLHSQSF
+14 IILLIAISLGLSK
-27 AEKIEFNKSIKPILS
+27 AEEIQFNKSIKPILS

-51 DAKVVKGDLQLHL
+51 DAKVVKGGLQLHL

-79 IVPGNRDESS
+79 ITPGNRDESS

-126 GAEYQGHWSFQP
+126 GAEYQGHWSLQP
-138 INPKEG
+138 INPETG
-144 NIDDFI
+144 TIDDFI
-150 KSKLT
+150 KSKLK
-155 EAGLT
+155 EVGLSPST
-160 SSVTADPQTLI
+160 NADPQTLI
-171 RRLSLDL
+171 RRLNLDL

-186 EINKFISDQ
+186 EINKFINDKNI
-195 SVNAYEKTVDRL
+195 NAYEKIVDRL
-207 LSSKAFAERLAVNW
+207 LSSTAFAERLAVNW

-267 GDLIPNNTNQQK
+267 GDMIPNNSNQQK
-279 VATGFLRNS
+279 VATGFLRNG

-342 FYAFF
+342 FFAFF

-356 ALNANTAPLIE
+356 AINANTKPLIE

-376 RVKRDAGMRIKE
+376 RVKRDASMRISE

-397 VNLAKERD
+397 INLAKQRD
-405 EWENKKLESLNNQ
+405 DWENKKLESLKKQLPDSENKDGQ
-418 RPNSDKN
+418 V
-425 DTQFKIDDS
+425 KIDDS

-442 DNKSASAEFKKTF
+442 DNKSAKAEFQKSFILK
-455 NLEND
+455 ND

-469 CDNECKI
+469 CDNECTI
-476 KINEQNIGTNEDWTK
+476 KINDQIVGTNDDWTK
-491 PKQISVKNLL
+491 PKQITVKNLL
-501 KGPNTIYVQATNQAG
+501 KGQNTIQVQATNQAG
-516 SAAGFILSMHI
+516 SEAGFILSMQI
-527 ILPSGEKINIVSD
+527 ILSSGEKINLVSD
-540 SSWDSRTSKL
+540 SSWKSRANKL
-550 DNKNWAKAASIASYG
+550 ENESWTKATAIANYG
-565 EDPWGKIYQ
+565 KAPWGNIYQ
-574 ENTPD
+574 KSTSE
-579 GFDKDLYLA
+579 GFDQNLYLA
-588 LSKDR
+588 LNKNKSA
-593 SGRSNEDWNKINDSF
+593 RSNEDWNKINDSF
-608 SSVSGTFKIYIN
+608 SSASGAFKIYIN
-620 QLNLEEKAIKK
+620 QLNLEEKAIQK
-631 TADTGKSTVMVMNYK
+631 TAKTGKSTVMVMNYK

-658 DQHGDEVNSGT
+658 NQHGDEVNSGT
-669 PSAIKPKDVS
+669 PSAILPGEAS
-679 SDNESTRFDLAKWLI
+679 SNNEATRLDLAKWLI
-694 NPNHPLTSRV
+694 NPDHPLTSRV

-743 DFISSGWDLRKMIKK
+743 DFVNSGWNLRKMIKR

-767 KSNLTKKAKE
+767 KSNLTKSANV

-804 ASGLLNREIGGP
+804 ASGLLSRDIGGP

-831 HYGYPAGFTSQKYLP
+831 HYGYPSGFTSQKYLP
-846 GSGSANHRRS
+846 GSGSSNHRRS

-919 PQEGIKEG
+919 PKEGIEEG

-932 GRKPKQKELTILMSS
+932 GRKPKEKELTILMSS
-947 LTHYLSTYESRQKD
+947 LTHYISTYETRQKD
-961 AIYLLKAGQSIVK
+961 AVSLLRAGQYFGRNSIDTK
-974 NSMDAKKNAAWT
+974 NIAAWT

-991 LLNMDEFVTR
+991 LFNMDEFVTR

>member
-1 MLSISIEM
+1 MMIS
-9 MVHRL
+9 RL
-14 TILLVFLLHSQSF
+14 IILLIAISLGLSK
-27 AEKIEFNKSIKPILS
+27 AEEIQFNKSIKPILS

-51 DAKVVKGDLQLHL
+51 DAKVVKGGLQLHL

-79 IVPGNRDESS
+79 ITPGNRDESS

-126 GAEYQGHWSFQP
+126 GAEYQGHWSLQP
-138 INPKEG
+138 INPETG
-144 NIDDFI
+144 TIDDFI
-150 KSKLT
+150 KSKLK
-155 EAGLT
+155 EVGLSPST
-160 SSVTADPQTLI
+160 NADPQTLI
-171 RRLSLDL
+171 RRLNLDL

-186 EINKFISDQ
+186 EINKFINDKNI
-195 SVNAYEKTVDRL
+195 NAYEKIVDRL
-207 LSSKAFAERLAVNW
+207 LSSTAFAERLAVNW

-267 GDLIPNNTNQQK
+267 GDMIPNNSNQQK
-279 VATGFLRNS
+279 VATGFLRNG

-342 FYAFF
+342 FFAFF

-356 ALNANTAPLIE
+356 AINANTKPLIE

-376 RVKRDAGMRIKE
+376 RVKRDASMRISE

-397 VNLAKERD
+397 INLAKQRD
-405 EWENKKLESLNNQ
+405 DWENKKLESLKKQLPDSENKDGQ
-418 RPNSDKN
+418 V
-425 DTQFKIDDS
+425 KIDDS

-442 DNKSASAEFKKTF
+442 DNKSAKAEFQKSFILK
-455 NLEND
+455 ND

-469 CDNECKI
+469 CDNECTI
-476 KINEQNIGTNEDWTK
+476 KINDQIVGTNDDWTK
-491 PKQISVKNLL
+491 PKQITVKNLL
-501 KGPNTIYVQATNQAG
+501 KGQNTIQVQATNQAG
-516 SAAGFILSMHI
+516 SEAGFILSMQI
-527 ILPSGEKINIVSD
+527 ILSSGEKINLVSD
-540 SSWDSRTSKL
+540 SSWKSRANKL
-550 DNKNWAKAASIASYG
+550 ENESWTKATAIANYG
-565 EDPWGKIYQ
+565 EAPWGNIYQ
-574 ENTPD
+574 KNTSE
-579 GFDKDLYLA
+579 GFDQNLYLA
-588 LSKDR
+588 LNKNKSA
-593 SGRSNEDWNKINDSF
+593 RSNEDWNKINDSF
-608 SSVSGTFKIYIN
+608 SSASGAFKIYIN
-620 QLNLEEKAIKK
+620 QLNLEEKAIQK
-631 TADTGKSTVMVMNYK
+631 TAKTGKSTVMVMNYK

-658 DQHGDEVNSGT
+658 NQHGDEVNSGT
-669 PSAIKPKDVS
+669 PSAILPGEAS
-679 SDNESTRFDLAKWLI
+679 SNNEATRLDLAKWLI
-694 NPNHPLTSRV
+694 NPDHPLTSRV

-743 DFISSGWDLRKMIKK
+743 DFVNSGWNLRKMIKR

-767 KSNLTKKAKE
+767 KSNLTKSANV

-804 ASGLLNREIGGP
+804 ASGLLSRDIGGP

-831 HYGYPAGFTSQKYLP
+831 HYGYPSGFTSQKYLP
-846 GSGSANHRRS
+846 GSGSSNHRRS

-919 PQEGIKEG
+919 PKEGIEEG

-932 GRKPKQKELTILMSS
+932 GRKPKEKELTILMSS
-947 LTHYLSTYESRQKD
+947 LTHYISTYETRQKD
-961 AIYLLKAGQSIVK
+961 AVSLLRAGQYFGRNSIDTK
-974 NSMDAKKNAAWT
+974 NIAAWT

-991 LLNMDEFVTR
+991 LFNMDEFVTR

>member
-1 MLSISIEM
+1 MMIS
-9 MVHRL
+9 RL
-14 TILLVFLLHSQSF
+14 IILLIAISLGLSK
-27 AEKIEFNKSIKPILS
+27 AEEIQFNKSIKPILS

-51 DAKVVKGDLQLHL
+51 DAKVVKGGLQLHL

-79 IVPGNRDESS
+79 ITPGNRDESS

-126 GAEYQGHWSFQP
+126 GAEYQGHWSLQP
-138 INPKEG
+138 INPETG
-144 NIDDFI
+144 TIDDFI
-150 KSKLT
+150 KSKLK
-155 EAGLT
+155 EVGLSPST
-160 SSVTADPQTLI
+160 TADPQTLI
-171 RRLSLDL
+171 RRLNLDL

-186 EINKFISDQ
+186 EINKFINDKNI
-195 SVNAYEKTVDRL
+195 NAYEKIVDRL
-207 LSSKAFAERLAVNW
+207 LSSTAFAERLAVNW

-267 GDLIPNNTNQQK
+267 GDMIPNNSNQQK
-279 VATGFLRNS
+279 VATGFLRNG

-342 FYAFF
+342 FFAFF

-356 ALNANTAPLIE
+356 AINANTKPLIE

-376 RVKRDAGMRIKE
+376 RVKRDASMRISE

-397 VNLAKERD
+397 INLAKQRD
-405 EWENKKLESLNNQ
+405 DWENKKLESLKKQLPDSENKDGQ
-418 RPNSDKN
+418 V
-425 DTQFKIDDS
+425 KIDDS

-442 DNKSASAEFKKTF
+442 DNKSAKAEFQKSFILK
-455 NLEND
+455 ND

-469 CDNECKI
+469 CDNECTI
-476 KINEQNIGTNEDWTK
+476 KINDQIVGTNDDWTK
-491 PKQISVKNLL
+491 PKQITVKNLL
-501 KGPNTIYVQATNQAG
+501 KGQNTIQVQATNQAG
-516 SAAGFILSMHI
+516 SEAGFILSMQI
-527 ILPSGEKINIVSD
+527 ILSSGEKINLVSD
-540 SSWDSRTSKL
+540 SSWKSRANKL
-550 DNKNWAKAASIASYG
+550 ENESWTKATAIANYG
-565 EDPWGKIYQ
+565 EAPWGNIYQ
-574 ENTPD
+574 KNTSE
-579 GFDKDLYLA
+579 GFDQNLYLA
-588 LSKDR
+588 LNKNKSA
-593 SGRSNEDWNKINDSF
+593 RSNEDWNKINDSF
-608 SSVSGTFKIYIN
+608 SSASGAFKIYIN
-620 QLNLEEKAIKK
+620 QLNLEEKAIQK
-631 TADTGKSTVMVMNYK
+631 TAKTGKSTVMVMNYK

-658 DQHGDEVNSGT
+658 NQHGDEVNSGT
-669 PSAIKPKDVS
+669 PSAILPGEAS
-679 SDNESTRFDLAKWLI
+679 SNNEATRLDLAKWLI
-694 NPNHPLTSRV
+694 NPDHPLTSRV

-743 DFISSGWDLRKMIKK
+743 DFVNSGWNLRKMIKR

-767 KSNLTKKAKE
+767 KSNLTKSANV

-804 ASGLLNREIGGP
+804 ASGLLSRDIGGP

-831 HYGYPAGFTSQKYLP
+831 HYGYPSGFTSQKYLP
-846 GSGSANHRRS
+846 GSGSSNHRRS

-919 PQEGIKEG
+919 PKEGIEEG

-932 GRKPKQKELTILMSS
+932 GRKPKEKELTILMSS
-947 LTHYLSTYESRQKD
+947 LTHYISTYETRQKD
-961 AIYLLKAGQSIVK
+961 AVSLLRAGQYFGRNSIDTK
-974 NSMDAKKNAAWT
+974 NIAAWT

-991 LLNMDEFVTR
+991 LFNMDEFVTR

>member
-1 MLSISIEM
+1 
-9 MVHRL
+9 MVYRL
-14 TILLVFLLHSQSF
+14 TIFLVFLLHTQSF
-27 AEKIEFNKSIKPILS
+27 AEKIQFNKSIKPILS

-99 DEQMPPPESNHKL
+99 DEKMPPPESNHKL
-112 SSEEIKTIGQWIDE
+112 TNEEIKTIGQWIDE

-138 INPKEG
+138 INPKDG
-144 NIDDFI
+144 DIDDFI

-155 EAGLT
+155 ESGL
-160 SSVTADPQTLI
+160 SPSATADHQTLI

-178 TGLPPTQS
+178 TGLPPTQTD
-186 EINKFISDQ
+186 INKFISDK
-195 SVNAYEKTVDRL
+195 SINAYEKTVDRL
-207 LSSKAFAERLAVNW
+207 LSSQAFAERLAVNW

-279 VATGFLRNS
+279 VATGFLRNG

-342 FYAFF
+342 FFAFF

-356 ALNANTAPLIE
+356 AINANTAPLIE
-367 AESPICSID
+367 AESPICSIN
-376 RVKRDAGMRIKE
+376 RVKKDANMRINE

-397 VNLAKERD
+397 PNLAKERN
-405 EWENKKLESLNNQ
+405 EWENKKLESLNKKL
-418 RPNSDKN
+418 PNSKN
-425 DTQFKIDDS
+425 NNNRFKIDDS
-434 VKWIWSDK
+434 VKWIWSEK
-442 DNKSASAEFKKTF
+442 DNKSANAEFKKTF
-455 NLEND
+455 DLKD
-460 PLKAFIWFT
+460 VPLKAFIWFT

-476 KINEQNIGTNEDWTK
+476 KINDQNIGTNEDWTK
-491 PKQISVKNLL
+491 PKQISVQNLL
-501 KGPNTIYVQATNQAG
+501 KGPNTIHVQATNQEG
-516 SAAGFILSMHI
+516 SAAGFILSMRV
-527 ILPSGEKINIVSD
+527 ILSSGEKINIASD
-540 SSWDSRTSKL
+540 SSWDSRTNKL
-550 DNKNWAKAASIASYG
+550 ENESWTKATSIANYG
-565 EDPWGKIYQ
+565 EGPWGKIHQ
-574 ENTPD
+574 KNTPD
-579 GFDKDLYLA
+579 GFDQDLYLA
-588 LSKDR
+588 LSKNR
-593 SGRSNEDWNKINDSF
+593 SVRSNEDWNKINNSF

-631 TADTGKSTVMVMNYK
+631 TANTGKSTVMVMNYK

-658 DQHGDEVNSGT
+658 NQHGNEVNSGT
-669 PSAIKPKDVS
+669 PSAIKPKETS
-679 SDNESTRFDLAKWLI
+679 SNKEATRFDLAKWLI

-704 IVNRYWQMIFGTGLV
+704 IVNRYWQMLFGTGLV

-743 DFISSGWDLRKMIKK
+743 DFVTSGWDLRKMIKR
-758 IVMSDTYKQ
+758 IVMSGTYKQ
-767 KSNLTKKAKE
+767 KSNLTKNAKT

-831 HYGYPAGFTSQKYLP
+831 HYGYPSGFTSQKYLP

-919 PQEGIKEG
+919 PQEGIEEG

-932 GRKPKQKELTILMSS
+932 GRKPKQKELAILMSS
-947 LTHYLSTYESRQKD
+947 LTHYLSTYKSRQKD
-961 AIYLLKAGQSIVK
+961 AISLLKAGQSVEK
-974 NSMDAKKNAAWT
+974 NSITAKKNAAWT

>member
-64 REKAISELEKSGERA
+64 REKATSELKKSGERA
-79 IVPGNRDESS
+79 IVPGDRDESS

-144 NIDDFI
+144 IIDDFI

-267 GDLIPNNTNQQK
+267 GDLIPSNTNQQK

-356 ALNANTAPLIE
+356 AINANTAPLIE
-367 AESPICSID
+367 AKSSICSID

-418 RPNSDKN
+418 RSISDKN

-434 VKWIWSDK
+434 VKWIWPDK

-455 NLEND
+455 NLENG

-476 KINEQNIGTNEDWTK
+476 KINEKNIGTNEDWTK

-550 DNKNWAKAASIASYG
+550 DNKNWAKAASIANYG

-646 PRKTHILIRGAY
+646 PRKTHILLRGAY

-704 IVNRYWQMIFGTGLV
+704 IVNRYWQMIFGTGIV

-846 GSGSANHRRS
+846 SSGSANHRRS

-868 SMIIFDAPNRETCT
+868 SMVIFDAPNRETCT

-932 GRKPKQKELTILMSS
+932 GRKPKQTELTILMSS

-974 NSMDAKKNAAWT
+974 SSMDAKKNAAWT

>member
-64 REKAISELEKSGERA
+64 REKATSELKKSGERA
-79 IVPGNRDESS
+79 IVPGDRDESS

-356 ALNANTAPLIE
+356 AINANTAPLIE

-991 LLNMDEFVTR
+991 LLNMDEFVTK

>member
-1 MLSISIEM
+1 MMIS
-9 MVHRL
+9 RL
-14 TILLVFLLHSQSF
+14 IILLIAISLGLSK
-27 AEKIEFNKSIKPILS
+27 AEEIQFNKSIKPILS

-51 DAKVVKGDLQLHL
+51 DAKVVKGGLQLHL
-64 REKAISELEKSGERA
+64 REKAISKLEKSGERA
-79 IVPGNRDESS
+79 ITPGNRDESS

-126 GAEYQGHWSFQP
+126 GAEYQGHWSLQP
-138 INPKEG
+138 INPETG
-144 NIDDFI
+144 TIDDFI
-150 KSKLT
+150 KSKLK
-155 EAGLT
+155 EVGLSPST
-160 SSVTADPQTLI
+160 NADPQTLI
-171 RRLSLDL
+171 RRLNLDL

-186 EINKFISDQ
+186 EINKFINDKNI
-195 SVNAYEKTVDRL
+195 NAYEKIVDRL
-207 LSSKAFAERLAVNW
+207 LSSTAFAERLAVNW

-267 GDLIPNNTNQQK
+267 GDMIPNNSNQQK
-279 VATGFLRNS
+279 VATGFLRNG

-342 FYAFF
+342 FFAFF

-356 ALNANTAPLIE
+356 AINANTKPLIE

-376 RVKRDAGMRIKE
+376 RVKRDASMRISE

-397 VNLAKERD
+397 INLAKQRD
-405 EWENKKLESLNNQ
+405 DWENKKLESLKKQLPDSENKDGQ
-418 RPNSDKN
+418 V
-425 DTQFKIDDS
+425 KIDDS

-442 DNKSASAEFKKTF
+442 DNKSAKAEFQKSFILK
-455 NLEND
+455 ND

-469 CDNECKI
+469 CDNECTI
-476 KINEQNIGTNEDWTK
+476 KINDQIVGTNDDWTK
-491 PKQISVKNLL
+491 PKQITVKNLL
-501 KGPNTIYVQATNQAG
+501 KGQNTIQVQATNQAG
-516 SAAGFILSMHI
+516 SEAGFILSMQI
-527 ILPSGEKINIVSD
+527 ILSSGEKINLVSD
-540 SSWDSRTSKL
+540 SSWKSRANKL
-550 DNKNWAKAASIASYG
+550 ENESWTKATAIANYG
-565 EDPWGKIYQ
+565 EAPWGNIYQ
-574 ENTPD
+574 KNTSE
-579 GFDKDLYLA
+579 GFDQNLYLA
-588 LSKDR
+588 LNKNKSA
-593 SGRSNEDWNKINDSF
+593 RSNEDWNKINDSF
-608 SSVSGTFKIYIN
+608 SSASGAFKIYIN
-620 QLNLEEKAIKK
+620 QLNLEEKAIQK
-631 TADTGKSTVMVMNYK
+631 TAKTGKSTVMVMNYK

-658 DQHGDEVNSGT
+658 NQHGDEVNSGT
-669 PSAIKPKDVS
+669 PSAILPGEAS
-679 SDNESTRFDLAKWLI
+679 SNNEATRLDLAKWLI
-694 NPNHPLTSRV
+694 NPDHPLTSRV

-743 DFISSGWDLRKMIKK
+743 DFVNSGWNLRKMIKR

-767 KSNLTKKAKE
+767 KSNLTKSANV

-804 ASGLLNREIGGP
+804 ASGLLSRDIGGP

-831 HYGYPAGFTSQKYLP
+831 HYGYPSGFTSQKYLP
-846 GSGSANHRRS
+846 GSGNSNHRRS

-919 PQEGIKEG
+919 PKEGIEEG

-932 GRKPKQKELTILMSS
+932 GRKPKEKELTILMSS
-947 LTHYLSTYESRQKD
+947 LTHYISTYETRQKD
-961 AIYLLKAGQSIVK
+961 AVSLLRAGQYFGK
-974 NSMDAKKNAAWT
+974 NSIDTKNIAAWT

-991 LLNMDEFVTR
+991 LFNMDEFVTR

>member
-1 MLSISIEM
+1 MMIS
-9 MVHRL
+9 RL
-14 TILLVFLLHSQSF
+14 IILLIAISLGLSK
-27 AEKIEFNKSIKPILS
+27 AEEIQFNKSIKPILS

-51 DAKVVKGDLQLHL
+51 DAKVVKGGLQLHL
-64 REKAISELEKSGERA
+64 REKAISKLEKSGERA
-79 IVPGNRDESS
+79 ITPGNRDESS

-126 GAEYQGHWSFQP
+126 GAEYQGHWSLQP
-138 INPKEG
+138 INPETG
-144 NIDDFI
+144 TIDDFI
-150 KSKLT
+150 KSKLK
-155 EAGLT
+155 EVGLSPST
-160 SSVTADPQTLI
+160 NADPQTLI
-171 RRLSLDL
+171 RRLNLDL

-186 EINKFISDQ
+186 EINKFINDKNI
-195 SVNAYEKTVDRL
+195 NAYEKIVDRL
-207 LSSKAFAERLAVNW
+207 LSSTAFAERLAVNW

-267 GDLIPNNTNQQK
+267 GDMIPNNSNQQK
-279 VATGFLRNS
+279 VATGFLRNG

-342 FYAFF
+342 FFAFF

-356 ALNANTAPLIE
+356 AINANTKPLIE

-376 RVKRDAGMRIKE
+376 RVKRDASMRISE

-397 VNLAKERD
+397 INLAKQRD
-405 EWENKKLESLNNQ
+405 DWENKKLESLKKQLPDSENKDGQ
-418 RPNSDKN
+418 V
-425 DTQFKIDDS
+425 KIDDS

-442 DNKSASAEFKKTF
+442 DNKSAKAEFQKSFILK
-455 NLEND
+455 ND

-469 CDNECKI
+469 CDNECTI
-476 KINEQNIGTNEDWTK
+476 KINDQIVGTNDDWTK
-491 PKQISVKNLL
+491 PKQITVKNLL
-501 KGPNTIYVQATNQAG
+501 KGQNTIQVQATNQAG
-516 SAAGFILSMHI
+516 SEAGFILSMQI
-527 ILPSGEKINIVSD
+527 ILSSGEKINLVSD
-540 SSWDSRTSKL
+540 SSWKSRANKL
-550 DNKNWAKAASIASYG
+550 ENESWTKATAIANYG
-565 EDPWGKIYQ
+565 EAPWGNIYQ
-574 ENTPD
+574 KNTSE
-579 GFDKDLYLA
+579 GFDQNLYLA
-588 LSKDR
+588 LNKNKSA
-593 SGRSNEDWNKINDSF
+593 RSNEDWNKINDSF
-608 SSVSGTFKIYIN
+608 SSASGAFKIYIN
-620 QLNLEEKAIKK
+620 QLNLEEKAIQK
-631 TADTGKSTVMVMNYK
+631 TAKTGKSTVMVMNYK

-658 DQHGDEVNSGT
+658 NQHGDEVNSGT
-669 PSAIKPKDVS
+669 PSAILPREAS
-679 SDNESTRFDLAKWLI
+679 SNNEATRLDLAKWLI
-694 NPNHPLTSRV
+694 NPDHPLTSRV

-743 DFISSGWDLRKMIKK
+743 DFVNSGWNLRKMIKR

-767 KSNLTKKAKE
+767 KSNLTKSANV

-804 ASGLLNREIGGP
+804 ASGLLSRDIGGP

-831 HYGYPAGFTSQKYLP
+831 HYGYPSGFTSQKYLP
-846 GSGSANHRRS
+846 GSGSSNHRRS

-919 PQEGIKEG
+919 PKEGIEEG

-932 GRKPKQKELTILMSS
+932 GRKPKEKELTILMSS
-947 LTHYLSTYESRQKD
+947 LTHYISTYETRQKD
-961 AIYLLKAGQSIVK
+961 AVSLLRAGQYFGRNSIDTK
-974 NSMDAKKNAAWT
+974 NIAAWT

-991 LLNMDEFVTR
+991 LFNMDEFVTR

>member
-1 MLSISIEM
+1 MMIS
-9 MVHRL
+9 RL
-14 TILLVFLLHSQSF
+14 IILLIAISLGLSK
-27 AEKIEFNKSIKPILS
+27 AEEIQFNKSIKPILS

-51 DAKVVKGDLQLHL
+51 DAKVVKGGLQLHL
-64 REKAISELEKSGERA
+64 REKAISKLEKSGERA
-79 IVPGNRDESS
+79 ITPGNRDESS

-126 GAEYQGHWSFQP
+126 GAEYQGHWSLQP
-138 INPKEG
+138 INPETG
-144 NIDDFI
+144 TIDDFI
-150 KSKLT
+150 KSKLK
-155 EAGLT
+155 EVGLSPST
-160 SSVTADPQTLI
+160 NADPQTLI
-171 RRLSLDL
+171 RRLNLDL

-186 EINKFISDQ
+186 EINKFINDKNI
-195 SVNAYEKTVDRL
+195 NAYEKIVDRL
-207 LSSKAFAERLAVNW
+207 LSSTAFAERLAVNW

-267 GDLIPNNTNQQK
+267 GDMIPNNSNQQK
-279 VATGFLRNS
+279 VATGFLRNG

-342 FYAFF
+342 FFAFF

-356 ALNANTAPLIE
+356 AINANTKPLIE

-376 RVKRDAGMRIKE
+376 RVKRDASMRISE

-397 VNLAKERD
+397 INLAKQRD
-405 EWENKKLESLNNQ
+405 DWENKKLESLKKQLPDSENKDGQ
-418 RPNSDKN
+418 V
-425 DTQFKIDDS
+425 KIDDS

-442 DNKSASAEFKKTF
+442 DNKSAKAEFQKSFILK
-455 NLEND
+455 ND

-469 CDNECKI
+469 CDNECTI
-476 KINEQNIGTNEDWTK
+476 KINDQIVGTNDDWTK
-491 PKQISVKNLL
+491 PKQITVKNLL
-501 KGPNTIYVQATNQAG
+501 KGQNTIQVQATNQAG
-516 SAAGFILSMHI
+516 SEAGFILSMQI
-527 ILPSGEKINIVSD
+527 ILSSGEKINLVSD
-540 SSWDSRTSKL
+540 SSWKSRANKL
-550 DNKNWAKAASIASYG
+550 ENESWTKATAIANYG
-565 EDPWGKIYQ
+565 EAPWGNIYQ
-574 ENTPD
+574 KNTSE
-579 GFDKDLYLA
+579 GFDQNLYLA
-588 LSKDR
+588 LNKNKSA
-593 SGRSNEDWNKINDSF
+593 RSNEDWNKINDSF
-608 SSVSGTFKIYIN
+608 SSASGAFKIYIN
-620 QLNLEEKAIKK
+620 QLNLEEKAIQK
-631 TADTGKSTVMVMNYK
+631 TAKTGKSTVMVMNYK

-658 DQHGDEVNSGT
+658 NQHGDEVNSGT
-669 PSAIKPKDVS
+669 PSAILPREAS
-679 SDNESTRFDLAKWLI
+679 SNNEATRLDLAKWLI
-694 NPNHPLTSRV
+694 NPDHPLTSRV

-743 DFISSGWDLRKMIKK
+743 DFVNSGWNLRKMIKR

-767 KSNLTKKAKE
+767 KSNLTKSANV

-804 ASGLLNREIGGP
+804 ASGLLSRDIGGP

-831 HYGYPAGFTSQKYLP
+831 HYGYPSGFTSQKYLP
-846 GSGSANHRRS
+846 GSGSSNHRRS

-919 PQEGIKEG
+919 PKEGIEEG

-932 GRKPKQKELTILMSS
+932 GRKPKEKELTILMSS
-947 LTHYLSTYESRQKD
+947 LTHYISTYETRQKD
-961 AIYLLKAGQSIVK
+961 AVSLLRAGQYFGK
-974 NSMDAKKNAAWT
+974 NSIDTKNIAAWT

-991 LLNMDEFVTR
+991 LFNMDEFVTR

>member
-1 MLSISIEM
+1 MMIS
-9 MVHRL
+9 RL
-14 TILLVFLLHSQSF
+14 IILLIAISLGLSK
-27 AEKIEFNKSIKPILS
+27 AEEIQFNKSIKPILS

-51 DAKVVKGDLQLHL
+51 DAKVVKGGLQLHL
-64 REKAISELEKSGERA
+64 REKAISKLEKSGERA
-79 IVPGNRDESS
+79 ITPGNRDESS

-126 GAEYQGHWSFQP
+126 GAEYQGHWSLQP
-138 INPKEG
+138 INPETG
-144 NIDDFI
+144 TIDDFI
-150 KSKLT
+150 KSKLK
-155 EAGLT
+155 EVGLSPST
-160 SSVTADPQTLI
+160 NADPQTLI
-171 RRLSLDL
+171 RRLNLDL

-186 EINKFISDQ
+186 EINKFINDKNI
-195 SVNAYEKTVDRL
+195 NAYEKIVDRL
-207 LSSKAFAERLAVNW
+207 LSSTAFAERLAVNW

-267 GDLIPNNTNQQK
+267 GDMIPNNSNQQK
-279 VATGFLRNS
+279 VATGFLRNG

-342 FYAFF
+342 FFAFF

-356 ALNANTAPLIE
+356 AINANTKPLIE

-376 RVKRDAGMRIKE
+376 RVKRDASMRISE

-397 VNLAKERD
+397 INLAKQRD
-405 EWENKKLESLNNQ
+405 DWENKKLESLKKQLPDSENKDGQ
-418 RPNSDKN
+418 V
-425 DTQFKIDDS
+425 KIDDS

-442 DNKSASAEFKKTF
+442 DNKSAKAEFQKSFILK
-455 NLEND
+455 ND

-469 CDNECKI
+469 CDNECTI
-476 KINEQNIGTNEDWTK
+476 KINDQIVGTNDDWTK
-491 PKQISVKNLL
+491 PKQITVKNLL
-501 KGPNTIYVQATNQAG
+501 KGQNTIQVQATNQAG
-516 SAAGFILSMHI
+516 SEAGFILSMQI
-527 ILPSGEKINIVSD
+527 ILSSGEKINLVSD
-540 SSWDSRTSKL
+540 SSWKSRANKL
-550 DNKNWAKAASIASYG
+550 ENESWTKATAIANYG
-565 EDPWGKIYQ
+565 EAPWGNIYQ
-574 ENTPD
+574 KNTSE
-579 GFDKDLYLA
+579 GFDQNLYLA
-588 LSKDR
+588 LNKNKSA
-593 SGRSNEDWNKINDSF
+593 RSNEDWNKINDSF
-608 SSVSGTFKIYIN
+608 SSASGTFKIYIN
-620 QLNLEEKAIKK
+620 QLNLEEKAIQK
-631 TADTGKSTVMVMNYK
+631 TAKTGKSTVMVMNYK

-658 DQHGDEVNSGT
+658 NQHGDEVNSGT
-669 PSAIKPKDVS
+669 PSAILPGEAS
-679 SDNESTRFDLAKWLI
+679 SNNEATRLDLAKWLI
-694 NPNHPLTSRV
+694 NPDHPLTSRV

-743 DFISSGWDLRKMIKK
+743 DFVNSGWNLRKMIKR

-767 KSNLTKKAKE
+767 KSNLTKSANV

-804 ASGLLNREIGGP
+804 ASGLLSRDIGGP

-831 HYGYPAGFTSQKYLP
+831 HYGYPSGFTSQKYLP
-846 GSGSANHRRS
+846 GSGSSNHRRS

-919 PQEGIKEG
+919 PKEGIEEG

-932 GRKPKQKELTILMSS
+932 GRKPKEKELTILMSS
-947 LTHYLSTYESRQKD
+947 LTHYISTYETRQKD
-961 AIYLLKAGQSIVK
+961 AVSLLRAGQYFGRNSIDTK
-974 NSMDAKKNAAWT
+974 NIAAWT

-991 LLNMDEFVTR
+991 LFNMDEFVTR

>member
-1 MLSISIEM
+1 MMIS
-9 MVHRL
+9 RL
-14 TILLVFLLHSQSF
+14 IILLIAISLGLSK
-27 AEKIEFNKSIKPILS
+27 AEEIQFNKSIKPILS

-51 DAKVVKGDLQLHL
+51 DAKVVKGGLQLHL

-79 IVPGNRDESS
+79 ITPGNRDESS

-126 GAEYQGHWSFQP
+126 GAEYQGHWSLQP
-138 INPKEG
+138 INPETG
-144 NIDDFI
+144 TIDDFI
-150 KSKLT
+150 KSKLK
-155 EAGLT
+155 EVGLSPST
-160 SSVTADPQTLI
+160 TADPQTLI
-171 RRLSLDL
+171 RRLNLDL

-186 EINKFISDQ
+186 EINKFINDKNI
-195 SVNAYEKTVDRL
+195 NAYEKIVDRL
-207 LSSKAFAERLAVNW
+207 LSSTAFAERLAVNW

-267 GDLIPNNTNQQK
+267 GDMIPNNSNQQK
-279 VATGFLRNS
+279 VATGFLRNG

-342 FYAFF
+342 FFAFF

-356 ALNANTAPLIE
+356 AINANTKPLIE

-376 RVKRDAGMRIKE
+376 RVKRDASMRISE
-388 LRKKRINPE
+388 IRKKRINPE
-397 VNLAKERD
+397 INLAKQRD
-405 EWENKKLESLNNQ
+405 DWENKKLESLKKQLPDSENKDGQ
-418 RPNSDKN
+418 V
-425 DTQFKIDDS
+425 KIDDS

-442 DNKSASAEFKKTF
+442 DNKSAKAEFQKSFILK
-455 NLEND
+455 ND

-469 CDNECKI
+469 CDNECTI
-476 KINEQNIGTNEDWTK
+476 KINDQIVGTNDDWTK
-491 PKQISVKNLL
+491 PKQITVKNLL
-501 KGPNTIYVQATNQAG
+501 KGQNTIQVQATNQAG
-516 SAAGFILSMHI
+516 SEAGFILSMQI
-527 ILPSGEKINIVSD
+527 ILSSGEKINLVSD
-540 SSWDSRTSKL
+540 SSWKSRANKL
-550 DNKNWAKAASIASYG
+550 ENESWTKATAIANYG
-565 EDPWGKIYQ
+565 EAPWGNIYQ
-574 ENTPD
+574 KSTSE
-579 GFDKDLYLA
+579 GFDQNLYLA
-588 LSKDR
+588 LNKNKSA
-593 SGRSNEDWNKINDSF
+593 RSNEDWNKINDSF
-608 SSVSGTFKIYIN
+608 SSASGAFKIYIN
-620 QLNLEEKAIKK
+620 QLNLEEKAIQK
-631 TADTGKSTVMVMNYK
+631 TAKTGKSTVMVMNYK

-658 DQHGDEVNSGT
+658 NQHGDEVNSGT
-669 PSAIKPKDVS
+669 PSAILPGEAS
-679 SDNESTRFDLAKWLI
+679 SNNEATRLDLAKWLI
-694 NPNHPLTSRV
+694 NPDHPLTSRV

-743 DFISSGWDLRKMIKK
+743 DFVNSGWNLRKMIKR

-767 KSNLTKKAKE
+767 KSNLTKSANV

-804 ASGLLNREIGGP
+804 ASGLLSRDIGGP

-831 HYGYPAGFTSQKYLP
+831 HYGYPSGFTSQKYLP
-846 GSGSANHRRS
+846 GSGSSNHRRS

-919 PQEGIKEG
+919 PKEGIEEG

-932 GRKPKQKELTILMSS
+932 GRKPKEKELTILMSS
-947 LTHYLSTYESRQKD
+947 LTHYISTYETRQKD
-961 AIYLLKAGQSIVK
+961 AVSLLRAGQYFGRNSIDTK
-974 NSMDAKKNAAWT
+974 NIAAWT

-991 LLNMDEFVTR
+991 LFNMDEFVTR

>member
-1 MLSISIEM
+1 MMIS
-9 MVHRL
+9 RL
-14 TILLVFLLHSQSF
+14 IILLIAISLGLSK
-27 AEKIEFNKSIKPILS
+27 AEEIQFNKSIKPILS

-51 DAKVVKGDLQLHL
+51 DAKVVKGGLQLHL

-79 IVPGNRDESS
+79 ITPGNRDESS

-126 GAEYQGHWSFQP
+126 GAEYQGHWSLQP
-138 INPKEG
+138 INPETG
-144 NIDDFI
+144 TIDDFI
-150 KSKLT
+150 KSKLK
-155 EAGLT
+155 EVGLSPST
-160 SSVTADPQTLI
+160 NADPQTLI
-171 RRLSLDL
+171 RRLNLDL

-186 EINKFISDQ
+186 EINKFINDKNI
-195 SVNAYEKTVDRL
+195 NAYEKIVDRL
-207 LSSKAFAERLAVNW
+207 LSSTAFAERLAVNW

-267 GDLIPNNTNQQK
+267 GDMIPNNSNQQK
-279 VATGFLRNS
+279 VATGFLRNG

-342 FYAFF
+342 FFAFF

-356 ALNANTAPLIE
+356 AINANTKPLIE

-376 RVKRDAGMRIKE
+376 RVKRDASMRISE

-397 VNLAKERD
+397 INLAKQRD
-405 EWENKKLESLNNQ
+405 DWENKKLESLKKQLPDSENKDGQ
-418 RPNSDKN
+418 V
-425 DTQFKIDDS
+425 KIDDS

-442 DNKSASAEFKKTF
+442 DNKSAKAEFQKSFILK
-455 NLEND
+455 ND

-469 CDNECKI
+469 CDNECTI
-476 KINEQNIGTNEDWTK
+476 KINDQIVGTNDDWTK
-491 PKQISVKNLL
+491 PKQITVKNLL
-501 KGPNTIYVQATNQAG
+501 KGQNTIQVQATNQAG
-516 SAAGFILSMHI
+516 SEAGFILSMQI
-527 ILPSGEKINIVSD
+527 ILSSGEKINLVSD
-540 SSWDSRTSKL
+540 SSWKSRANKL
-550 DNKNWAKAASIASYG
+550 ENESWTKATAIANYG
-565 EDPWGKIYQ
+565 KAPWGNIYQ
-574 ENTPD
+574 KNTSE
-579 GFDKDLYLA
+579 GFDQNLYLA
-588 LSKDR
+588 LNKNKSA
-593 SGRSNEDWNKINDSF
+593 RSNEDWNKINDSF
-608 SSVSGTFKIYIN
+608 SSASGAFKIYIN
-620 QLNLEEKAIKK
+620 QLNLEEKAIQK
-631 TADTGKSTVMVMNYK
+631 TAKTGKSTVMVMNYK

-658 DQHGDEVNSGT
+658 NQHGDEVNSGT
-669 PSAIKPKDVS
+669 PSAILPGEAS
-679 SDNESTRFDLAKWLI
+679 SNNEATRLDLAKWLI
-694 NPNHPLTSRV
+694 NPDHPLTSRV

-743 DFISSGWDLRKMIKK
+743 DFVNSGWNLRKMIKR

-767 KSNLTKKAKE
+767 KSNLTKSANV

-804 ASGLLNREIGGP
+804 ASGLLSRDIGGP

-831 HYGYPAGFTSQKYLP
+831 HYGYPSGFTSQKYLP
-846 GSGSANHRRS
+846 GSGSSNHRRS

-919 PQEGIKEG
+919 PKEGIEEG

-932 GRKPKQKELTILMSS
+932 GRKPKEKELTILMSS
-947 LTHYLSTYESRQKD
+947 LTHYISTYETRQKD
-961 AIYLLKAGQSIVK
+961 AVSLLRAGQYFGRNSIDTK
-974 NSMDAKKNAAWT
+974 NIAAWT

-991 LLNMDEFVTR
+991 LFNMDEFVTR

>member
-1 MLSISIEM
+1 MTIS
-9 MVHRL
+9 RL
-14 TILLVFLLHSQSF
+14 IILLIAISLGLSK
-27 AEKIEFNKSIKPILS
+27 AEEIQFNKSIKPILS

-51 DAKVVKGDLQLHL
+51 DAKVVKGGLQLHL

-79 IVPGNRDESS
+79 ITPGNRDESS

-126 GAEYQGHWSFQP
+126 GAEYQGHWSLQP
-138 INPKEG
+138 INPETG
-144 NIDDFI
+144 TIDDFI
-150 KSKLT
+150 KSKLK
-155 EAGLT
+155 EVGLSPST
-160 SSVTADPQTLI
+160 TADPQTLI
-171 RRLSLDL
+171 RRLNLDL

-186 EINKFISDQ
+186 EINKFINDKNI
-195 SVNAYEKTVDRL
+195 NAYEKIVDRL
-207 LSSKAFAERLAVNW
+207 LSSTAFAERLAVNW

-267 GDLIPNNTNQQK
+267 GDMIPNNSNQQK
-279 VATGFLRNS
+279 VATGFLRNG

-342 FYAFF
+342 FFAFF

-356 ALNANTAPLIE
+356 AINANTKPLIE

-376 RVKRDAGMRIKE
+376 RVKRDASMRISE

-397 VNLAKERD
+397 INLAKQRD
-405 EWENKKLESLNNQ
+405 DWENKKLESLKKQLPDSENKDGQ
-418 RPNSDKN
+418 V
-425 DTQFKIDDS
+425 KIDDS

-442 DNKSASAEFKKTF
+442 DNKSAKAEFQKSFILK
-455 NLEND
+455 ND

-469 CDNECKI
+469 CDNECTI
-476 KINEQNIGTNEDWTK
+476 KINDQIVGTNDDWTK
-491 PKQISVKNLL
+491 PKQITVKNLL
-501 KGPNTIYVQATNQAG
+501 KGQNTIQVQATNQAG
-516 SAAGFILSMHI
+516 SEAGFILSMQI
-527 ILPSGEKINIVSD
+527 ILSSGEKINLVSD
-540 SSWDSRTSKL
+540 SSWKSRANKL
-550 DNKNWAKAASIASYG
+550 ENESWTKATAIANYG
-565 EDPWGKIYQ
+565 KAPWGNIYQ
-574 ENTPD
+574 KSTSE
-579 GFDKDLYLA
+579 GFDQNLYLA
-588 LSKDR
+588 LNKNKSA
-593 SGRSNEDWNKINDSF
+593 RSNEDWNKINDSF
-608 SSVSGTFKIYIN
+608 SSASGAFKIYIN
-620 QLNLEEKAIKK
+620 QLNLEEKAIQK
-631 TADTGKSTVMVMNYK
+631 TAKTGKSTVMVMNYK

-658 DQHGDEVNSGT
+658 NQHGDEVNSGT
-669 PSAIKPKDVS
+669 PSAILPGEAS
-679 SDNESTRFDLAKWLI
+679 SNNEATRLDLAKWLI
-694 NPNHPLTSRV
+694 NPDHPLTSRV

-743 DFISSGWDLRKMIKK
+743 DFVNSGWNLRKMIKR

-767 KSNLTKKAKE
+767 KSNLTKSANV

-804 ASGLLNREIGGP
+804 ASGLLSRDIGGP

-831 HYGYPAGFTSQKYLP
+831 HYGYPSGFTSQKYLP
-846 GSGSANHRRS
+846 GSGSSNHRRS

-919 PQEGIKEG
+919 PKEGIEEG

-932 GRKPKQKELTILMSS
+932 GRKPKEKELTILMSS
-947 LTHYLSTYESRQKD
+947 LTHYISTYETRQKD
-961 AIYLLKAGQSIVK
+961 AVSLLRAGQYFGRNSIDTK
-974 NSMDAKKNAAWT
+974 NIAAWT

-991 LLNMDEFVTR
+991 LFNMDEFVTR

>member
-1 MLSISIEM
+1 MIS
-9 MVHRL
+9 RL
-14 TILLVFLLHSQSF
+14 IILLIAISLGLSK
-27 AEKIEFNKSIKPILS
+27 AEEIQFNKSIKPILS

-51 DAKVVKGDLQLHL
+51 DAKVVKGGLQLHL

-79 IVPGNRDESS
+79 ITPGNRDESS

-126 GAEYQGHWSFQP
+126 GAEYQGHWSLQP
-138 INPKEG
+138 INPETG
-144 NIDDFI
+144 TIDDFI
-150 KSKLT
+150 KSKLK
-155 EAGLT
+155 EVGLSPST
-160 SSVTADPQTLI
+160 TADPQTLI
-171 RRLSLDL
+171 RRLNLDL

-186 EINKFISDQ
+186 EINKFINDKNI
-195 SVNAYEKTVDRL
+195 NAYEKIVDRL
-207 LSSKAFAERLAVNW
+207 LSSTAFAERLAVNW

-267 GDLIPNNTNQQK
+267 GDMIPNNSNQQK
-279 VATGFLRNS
+279 VATGFLRNG

-342 FYAFF
+342 FFAFF

-356 ALNANTAPLIE
+356 AINANTKPLIE

-376 RVKRDAGMRIKE
+376 RVKRDASMRISE

-397 VNLAKERD
+397 INLAKQRD
-405 EWENKKLESLNNQ
+405 DWENKKLESLKKQLPDSENKDGQ
-418 RPNSDKN
+418 V
-425 DTQFKIDDS
+425 KIDDS

-442 DNKSASAEFKKTF
+442 DNKSAKAEFQKSFILK
-455 NLEND
+455 ND

-469 CDNECKI
+469 CDNECTI
-476 KINEQNIGTNEDWTK
+476 KINDQIVGTNDDWTK
-491 PKQISVKNLL
+491 PKQITVKNLL
-501 KGPNTIYVQATNQAG
+501 KGQNTIQVQATNQAG
-516 SAAGFILSMHI
+516 SEAGFILSMQI
-527 ILPSGEKINIVSD
+527 ILSSGEKINLVSD
-540 SSWDSRTSKL
+540 SSWKSRANKL
-550 DNKNWAKAASIASYG
+550 ENESWTKATAIANYG
-565 EDPWGKIYQ
+565 EAPWGNIYQ
-574 ENTPD
+574 KNTSE
-579 GFDKDLYLA
+579 GFDQNLYLA
-588 LSKDR
+588 LNKNKSA
-593 SGRSNEDWNKINDSF
+593 RSNEDWNKINDSF
-608 SSVSGTFKIYIN
+608 SSASGAFKIYIN
-620 QLNLEEKAIKK
+620 QLNLEEKAIQK
-631 TADTGKSTVMVMNYK
+631 TAKTGKSTVMVMNYK

-658 DQHGDEVNSGT
+658 NQHGDEVNSGT
-669 PSAIKPKDVS
+669 PSAILPGEAS
-679 SDNESTRFDLAKWLI
+679 SNNEATRLDLAKWLI
-694 NPNHPLTSRV
+694 NPDHPLTSRV

-743 DFISSGWDLRKMIKK
+743 DFVNSGWNLRKMIKR

-767 KSNLTKKAKE
+767 KSNLTKSANV

-804 ASGLLNREIGGP
+804 ASGLLSRDIGGP

-831 HYGYPAGFTSQKYLP
+831 HYGYPSGFTSQKYLP
-846 GSGSANHRRS
+846 GSGSSNHRRS

-919 PQEGIKEG
+919 PKEGIEEG

-932 GRKPKQKELTILMSS
+932 GRKPKEKELTILMSS
-947 LTHYLSTYESRQKD
+947 LTHYISTYETRQKD
-961 AIYLLKAGQSIVK
+961 AVSLLRAGQYFGK
-974 NSMDAKKNAAWT
+974 NSIDTKNIAAWT

-991 LLNMDEFVTR
+991 LFNMDEFVTR